1 MATPT
6 KPLRR
11 VGILLI
17 SVSLFTSLVA
27 SAPSATVQAEP
38 LPPVGVVIR
47 GHGNGHGR
55 GLSQYGSLGW
65 ATKLG
70 ATWQDILNF
79 YYGGSGRVL
88 ASLTEADAS
97 ATPGG
102 VMSVRLQTLDARP
115 TAVISDNITASWT
128 GAAGKFGGLVAR
140 MVSNNVYDVYGI
152 PTATCAADTDN
163 PAGFTLI
170 GDNVAGPIDFVSAQ
184 GSVPTAIAPTD
195 LLGVCEPPTTTYK
208 TGRIRYYRGSIRS
221 TVDILG
227 NRRTVNMLNAES
239 YLRGVVPRESPAGW
253 GDIASGLG
261 MNALRAQSV
270 AARSYS
276 LSEARYTYAKTCD
289 TQDCQVYGGAAL
301 RNVGSKTS
309 SVIEDRRT
317 DQAITDTAG
326 YVMKD
331 SLNTIMRTEFTSSNG
346 GRTAGGQFP
355 AQIDNGDIAADAVL
369 QSWSR
374 LLSANDLQKA
384 FPTIG
389 VFTSI
394 TTSHDGLG
402 GDWNGY
408 ATSVVITGTAGTVTR
423 TGWQFRNDFDL
434 NSPWYETFPIAAA
447 DPASPP
453 VGSILFVG
461 DSVGESIATEFS
473 AIVTPA
479 YPVMNYQSCSGRG
492 MAGAGCLFTVAAPQI
507 KSDGVGVVNSLDAP
521 AIAIVELGYNDDP
534 TTFDGEVQQMLAALI
549 SKGVQRVI
557 FVNMS
562 TRSTTR
568 NYAKSNAVLDAAA
581 AKNPG
586 ITIFDWNTATSGA
599 NQWRWFDN
607 KSLCCFVHLSTT
619 GQAEFALFLRQQ
631 LDALRPSGSLPTTAA
646 VAPLM
651 LGLPLAKKNT
661 GAMVTVVQKKLNLAL
676 NLVGKSRLATDGA
689 FGAGTER
696 AVRAFQTVSV
706 LPVSGIVD
714 RATWDALG
722 LAGRI
727 DLAVLKVGSRH
738 PAVSSL
744 QQALSKVL
752 KKKISNTGVFTTS
765 LANDVK
771 LFQKRVKL
779 PVNGRV
785 GPSTWKVLTAT
796 AALTNP

>member
-11 VGILLI
+11 VGISLIFASLLSSFI
-17 SVSLFTSLVA
+17 A
-27 SAPSATVQAEP
+27 SAPIATVQAEP

-55 GLSQYGSLGW
+55 GLSQYGALGW

-70 ATWQDILNF
+70 TSWQDILNF
-79 YYGGSGRVL
+79 YYGGSGRTL
-88 ASLTEADAS
+88 ATLTEADAG
-97 ATPGG
+97 ATAGG

-128 GAAGKFGGLVAR
+128 GAAGTYGGLVAR
-140 MVSNNVYDVYGI
+140 MVSNNVYDIYGTA
-152 PTATCAADTDN
+152 TATCAADTDN

-170 GDNVAGPIDFVSAQ
+170 GDNVAGPIDFVSTQ
-184 GSVPTAIAPTD
+184 GSVLTAVSPTD
-195 LLGVCEPPTTTYK
+195 LLGVCEPPSTTYK
-208 TGRIRYYRGSIRS
+208 TGRIRYYRGSIRA
-221 TVDILG
+221 TIDILG
-227 NRRTVNMLNAES
+227 NRRTVNILNAES

-253 GDIASGLG
+253 GDIAGGLG

-276 LSEARYTYAKTCD
+276 LSEARYSYAKTCD
-289 TQDCQVYGGAAL
+289 TEDCQVYGGAGL
-301 RNVGSKTS
+301 RTVGSKTA

-317 DQAITDTAG
+317 DQAIADTTG
-326 YVMKD
+326 YVIKD
-331 SLNTIMRTEFTSSNG
+331 SRNAIMRTEFTSSNG

-355 AQIDNGDIAADAVL
+355 AQIDNGDVAADAAL

-374 LLSANDLQKA
+374 ILSATDLQRV
-384 FPTIG
+384 FPSIG
-389 VFTSI
+389 VFTSM

-408 ATSVVITGTAGTVTR
+408 TTSVVITGTAGSVTR
-423 TGWQFRNDFDL
+423 TGWQFRSDFDL
-434 NSPWYETFPIAAA
+434 NSPWYEAFPVAAS

-461 DSVGESIATEFS
+461 DSVGESIATEFA

-479 YPVMNYQSCSGRG
+479 YPVMNYQSCAGRG
-492 MAGAGCLFTVAAPQI
+492 MAGSGCLFTVTTPQI
-507 KSDGVGVVNSLDAP
+507 NADGVGVVNGLDAP

-534 TTFDGEVQQMLAALI
+534 ATFEGEVQQMLAALI

-568 NYAKSNAVLDAAA
+568 NYAKANDVLAAAA
-581 AKNPG
+581 AKNPS
-586 ITIFDWNTATSGA
+586 ISIFDWNTASSVA

-607 KSLCCFVHLSTT
+607 ASLCCYVHLSTT

-631 LDALRPSGSLPTTAA
+631 LDALRSAGTLPTTAA

-676 NLVGKSRLATDGA
+676 KLAGKKRLVTDGA

-696 AVRAFQTVSV
+696 AVRAFQTASV

-752 KKKISNTGVFTTS
+752 KKKIANTGIFTTS

-796 AALTNP
+796 VARTSP

>member
-1 MATPT
+1 MF
-6 KPLRR
+6 
-11 VGILLI
+11 
-17 SVSLFTSLVA
+17 VSLLTSFIA
-27 SAPSATVQAEP
+27 SAPNTAVHAEP
-38 LPPVGVVIR
+38 LPPLGVVIR

-55 GLSQYGSLGW
+55 GLSQYGALGW

-70 ATWQDILNF
+70 SSWQDILNF
-79 YYGGSGRVL
+79 YYGGSGRTV
-88 ASLTEADAS
+88 AMLTDADAT

-128 GAAGKFGGLVAR
+128 GATGTYGALVAR
-140 MVSNNVYDVYGI
+140 MVSTNVYDVYGAA
-152 PTATCAADTDN
+152 TATCAPDTDN
-163 PAGFTLI
+163 PTGFTLI

-184 GSVPTAIAPTD
+184 GSVPTAVSPTD
-195 LLGVCEPPTTTYK
+195 LLGLCEPPSTAYT
-208 TGRIRYYRGSIRS
+208 TGRIRYYRGSIRA
-221 TVDILG
+221 TVDIVG
-227 NRRTVNMLNAES
+227 NRRTVNLLNPES

-253 GDIASGLG
+253 GDIGSGLG
-261 MNALRAQSV
+261 MNALRAQAV

-289 TQDCQVYGGAAL
+289 TEDCQVYGGAGL
-301 RNVGSKTS
+301 RNVGSKTA
-309 SVIEDRRT
+309 SVIEDKRS
-317 DQAITDTAG
+317 DLAITDTAG

-331 SLNTIMRTEFTSSNG
+331 SRNTIMRTEFTSSNG
-346 GRTAGGQFP
+346 GRSAGGQFP
-355 AQIDNGDIAADAVL
+355 AQIDNGDIAADAAL

-374 LLSANDLQKA
+374 LLSASSLQKTY
-384 FPTIG
+384 PTIG
-389 VFTSI
+389 VFTSM
-394 TTSHDGLG
+394 TTTHDGLG

-408 ATSVVITGTAGTVTR
+408 TTSVIITGTAGTVTR
-423 TGWQFRNDFDL
+423 TGGQFRSDFDL
-434 NSPWYETFPIAAA
+434 NSSWFEAFPVAAA
-447 DPASPP
+447 DPASPS
-453 VGSILFVG
+453 VGSILFIG
-461 DSVGESIATEFS
+461 DSVGESIATEFA

-479 YPVMNYQSCSGRG
+479 YPVMNFQSCAGRG
-492 MAGAGCLFTVAAPQI
+492 MAGASCLFAVTAPQI
-507 KSDGVGVVNSLDAP
+507 NTDGVGVVNSFDAP

-534 TTFDGEVQQMLAALI
+534 ATFDGKVQQMLAALI
-549 SKGVQRVI
+549 SKAVQRVI

-562 TRSTTR
+562 TRSTKR
-568 NYAKSNAVLDAAA
+568 SYAQSNAVLTAAA

-586 ITIFDWNTATSGA
+586 ITIFDWNAASSA
-599 NQWRWFDN
+599 AHQWRWFDN
-607 KSLCCFVHLSTT
+607 SSLCCYVHLSTT

-631 LDALRPSGSLPTTAA
+631 LDALRPAGSLPTTAA

-651 LGLPLAKKNT
+651 LGLPLAKKDA
-661 GAMVTVVQKKLNLAL
+661 GAMVTVVQKKLNIAL
-676 NLVGKSRLATDGA
+676 NLVGKARLATDGS
-689 FGAGTER
+689 FGSGTER
-696 AVRAFQTVSV
+696 AVRAFQTASV

-722 LAGRI
+722 LAGRT

-752 KKKISNTGVFTTS
+752 KKKITATGVFTTS

-785 GPSTWKVLTAT
+785 GPSTWKVLTAA
-796 AALTNP
+796 AALTSP

>member
-11 VGILLI
+11 VGILLLFA
-17 SVSLFTSLVA
+17 SLVTSLLA
-27 SAPSATVQAEP
+27 SAPITTVQAEP
-38 LPPVGVVIR
+38 LPPVGVIIR

-70 ATWQDILNF
+70 ASWQDILNF

-88 ASLTEADAS
+88 TPLTEADS
-97 ATPGG
+97 GATPGG

-115 TAVISDNITASWT
+115 TAVISDNLTASWA
-128 GAAGKFGGLVAR
+128 GAAAKFGGLVAR

-152 PTATCAADTDN
+152 ATATCAADTDN

-208 TGRIRYYRGSIRS
+208 TGRIRYYRGSIRA

-227 NRRTVNMLNAES
+227 NRRTVNMLNAEA

-253 GDIASGLG
+253 GDIAGGLG

-317 DQAITDTAG
+317 DQAIIDTAG
-326 YVMKD
+326 YVIKD
-331 SLNTIMRTEFTSSNG
+331 SRNTIMRTEFTSSNG

-374 LLSANDLQKA
+374 LLSATDLQKA
-384 FPTIG
+384 FPAIG

-394 TTSHDGLG
+394 TTAHDGLG

-434 NSPWYETFPIAAA
+434 NSPWYETFPVAAA
-447 DPASPP
+447 DTASPP
-453 VGSILFVG
+453 VGSILFIG
-461 DSVGESIATEFS
+461 DSVGESIATEFA

-534 TTFDGEVQQMLAALI
+534 ATFDGEVQQMLAALI

-562 TRSTTR
+562 TRSTKR
-568 NYAKSNAVLDAAA
+568 NYAKSNEVLAAAA

-586 ITIFDWNTATSGA
+586 ISIFDWNTASSAA

-607 KSLCCFVHLSTT
+607 KSLCCYVHLSTT

-631 LDALRPSGSLPTTAA
+631 LDVLRPAGTLPTTAA

-651 LGLPLAKKNT
+651 LGLPLAKNNT

-689 FGAGTER
+689 FGSGTER
-696 AVRAFQTVSV
+696 AVRAFQTLSV

-752 KKKISNTGVFTTS
+752 KKKISSTGVFTSS

-779 PVNGRV
+779 PVSGRV
-785 GPSTWKVLTAT
+785 GPSTWKVLTAA
-796 AALTNP
+796 AALTSP

>member
-1 MATPT
+1 MF
-6 KPLRR
+6 
-11 VGILLI
+11 
-17 SVSLFTSLVA
+17 VSLLTSFIA
-27 SAPSATVQAEP
+27 SAPNTAVQAEP
-38 LPPVGVVIR
+38 LPPLGIVIR

-55 GLSQYGSLGW
+55 GLSQYGALGW

-70 ATWQDILNF
+70 SSWQDILNF

-88 ASLTEADAS
+88 ATLTEADAT
-97 ATPGG
+97 ATLGG

-115 TAVISDNITASWT
+115 TAVISDNITASWIGAT
-128 GAAGKFGGLVAR
+128 GTYGALVAR
-140 MVSNNVYDVYGI
+140 MVSTNVYDVYGAA
-152 PTATCAADTDN
+152 TATCAPDTDN
-163 PAGFTLI
+163 PTGFTLI
-170 GDNVAGPIDFVSAQ
+170 GDNIAGPIDFVSAQ
-184 GSVPTAIAPTD
+184 GSVPTALSPTD
-195 LLGVCEPPTTTYK
+195 LLGLCEPPSTAYT
-208 TGRIRYYRGSIRS
+208 TGRIRYYRGSIRA

-227 NRRTVNMLNAES
+227 NRRTVNLLNSES

-253 GDIASGLG
+253 GDIGGGLG
-261 MNALRAQSV
+261 MNALRAQAV

-289 TQDCQVYGGAAL
+289 TEDCQVYGGAGL
-301 RNVGSKTS
+301 RTVGSTTA
-309 SVIEDRRT
+309 SVIEDKRS
-317 DQAITDTAG
+317 DLAITDTAG

-331 SLNTIMRTEFTSSNG
+331 SRNTIMRTEFTSSNG

-355 AQIDNGDIAADAVL
+355 VQVDNGDIAADAAL

-374 LLSANDLQKA
+374 LLSASALQKA
-384 FPTIG
+384 YPTIG
-389 VFTSI
+389 VFTSM
-394 TTSHDGLG
+394 TTTHDGLG
-402 GDWNGY
+402 GDWEGY
-408 ATSVVITGTAGTVTR
+408 TTSVIITGTAGTVTR
-423 TGWQFRNDFDL
+423 TGGQFRSDFDL
-434 NSPWYETFPIAAA
+434 NSSWFEAFPVAAA
-447 DPASPP
+447 DPASPS
-453 VGSILFVG
+453 VGSIVFIG
-461 DSVGESIATEFS
+461 DSVGESIATEFA

-479 YPVMNYQSCSGRG
+479 YPVMNFQSCAGRG
-492 MAGAGCLFTVAAPQI
+492 MAGASCLFAVTAPQI
-507 KSDGVGVVNSLDAP
+507 NTDGVGVVNSFDAP

-534 TTFDGEVQQMLAALI
+534 ATFDGKVQQMLAALI
-549 SKGVQRVI
+549 SKAVQRVI

-562 TRSTTR
+562 TRSTKR
-568 NYAKSNAVLDAAA
+568 SYAKSNEALTAAA

-586 ITIFDWNTATSGA
+586 ITIFDWNAASSA
-599 NQWRWFDN
+599 ASQWRWFDN
-607 KSLCCFVHLSTT
+607 TSLCCFVHLSTT

-631 LDALRPSGSLPTTAA
+631 LDALRPAGSLPTTAA

-651 LGLPLAKKNT
+651 LGLPLAKKDA

-676 NLVGKSRLATDGA
+676 HLEGTSRLATDGS
-689 FGAGTER
+689 FGPGTER
-696 AVRAFQTVSV
+696 AVRAFQTASV

-722 LAGRI
+722 LAGRT

-752 KKKISNTGVFTTS
+752 KKKITATGVFTTS

>member
-6 KPLRR
+6 RPLRR
-11 VGILLI
+11 VGIFLVF
-17 SVSLFTSLVA
+17 VSLVTTLFTS
-27 SAPSATVQAEP
+27 APKTAVHAEA

-55 GLSQYGSLGW
+55 GLSQYGALGW

-70 ATWQDILNF
+70 TSWQDILNF
-79 YYGGSGRVL
+79 YYGGSGRTL
-88 ASLTEADAS
+88 ATLTEADAV

-102 VMSVRLQTLDARP
+102 VMSVRLQTLDARS
-115 TAVISDNITASWT
+115 TAVISDNVTASWT
-128 GAAGKFGGLVAR
+128 GAAGAYGGLVAR
-140 MVSNNVYDVYGI
+140 MVGNNVFDIYAA
-152 PTATCAADTDN
+152 PSATCAVDTDN
-163 PAGFTLI
+163 PTGFTLI
-170 GDNVAGPIDFVSAQ
+170 GDNVVGPIDFVSSQ

-195 LLGVCEPPTTTYK
+195 LLGVCEPPSTTFK
-208 TGRIRYYRGSIRS
+208 NGRIRYYRGSIRA

-227 NRRTVNMLNAES
+227 NRRTVNLLNAEA

-253 GDIASGLG
+253 GDIAGGLG

-276 LSEARYTYAKTCD
+276 LSEARYSYAKTCD
-289 TQDCQVYGGAAL
+289 TEDCQVYGGAAL
-301 RNVGSKTS
+301 RTVGSKTA
-309 SVIEDRRT
+309 SVIEDKRT
-317 DQAITDTAG
+317 DQAIADTAG
-326 YVMKD
+326 YVIKD
-331 SLNTIMRTEFTSSNG
+331 SRNTIMRTEFTSSNG

-355 AQIDNGDIAADAVL
+355 AQVDNGDIAADAAL

-374 LLSANDLQKA
+374 LLSSTDLQKA
-384 FPTIG
+384 FPSIG
-389 VFTSI
+389 VFTSM

-408 ATSVVITGTAGTVTR
+408 TTSVVITGTAGSVTR
-423 TGWQFRNDFDL
+423 TGWQFRSDFDL
-434 NSPWYETFPIAAA
+434 NSPWYEAFPVAAA

-453 VGSILFVG
+453 VGSILFIG
-461 DSVGESIATEFS
+461 DSVGESIATEFA

-479 YPVMNYQSCSGRG
+479 YPVMTYQSCAGRG
-492 MAGAGCLFTVAAPQI
+492 MAGAGCLFPVVAPQMN
-507 KSDGVGVVNSLDAP
+507 SDGVGVVNGHEAP

-534 TTFDGEVQQMLAALI
+534 ATFEGEVQQMLAALI
-549 SKGVQRVI
+549 SKAVQRVV

-568 NYAKSNAVLDAAA
+568 NYAKANAVLAAA
-581 AKNPG
+581 AEKNPG
-586 ITIFDWNTATSGA
+586 ISIFDWNAASSA
-599 NQWRWFDN
+599 AHQWRWFDN
-607 KSLCCFVHLSTT
+607 SSLCCYVHLSTT

-631 LDALRPSGSLPTTAA
+631 LDALRAAGSLPTTAA

-661 GAMVTVVQKKLNLAL
+661 GAMVTIVQKKLNLAL
-676 NLVGKSRLATDGA
+676 KLRGKSRLATDGA

-696 AVRAFQTVSV
+696 AVRAFQTASV

-722 LAGRI
+722 LAGRV

-752 KKKISNTGVFTTS
+752 KKKITSTGIFTTA
-765 LANDVK
+765 LANHVK

-785 GPSTWKVLTAT
+785 GPSTWKVLTAA
-796 AALTNP
+796 AALTSP

>member
-6 KPLRR
+6 RPHRR
-11 VGILLI
+11 VGILLVF
-17 SVSLFTSLVA
+17 VSLITSVLA
-27 SAPSATVQAEP
+27 SAPNAAVHAEP
-38 LPPVGVVIR
+38 LPPVGVIIR

-65 ATKLG
+65 ATKLS
-70 ATWQDILNF
+70 ASWQDILNF
-79 YYGGSGRVL
+79 YYGGSGRTL
-88 ASLTEADAS
+88 ATLTEADAV

-102 VMSVRLQTLDARP
+102 VMSVRLQTLDAQS
-115 TAVISDNITASWT
+115 TAVISDNVTASWT
-128 GAAGKFGGLVAR
+128 GAAGAYGALVAR
-140 MVSNNVYDVYGI
+140 MVANNVYDIYAA
-152 PTATCAADTDN
+152 PTATCAADVEN
-163 PAGFTLI
+163 PTGFTLI
-170 GDNVAGPIDFVSAQ
+170 GDNVAGPIDFVSSQ

-195 LLGVCEPPTTTYK
+195 LLGVCEPPSTTFK
-208 TGRIRYYRGSIRS
+208 NGRIRYYRGSIRA
-221 TVDILG
+221 TIDILG
-227 NRRTVNMLNAES
+227 NRRTVNLLNAEA

-253 GDIASGLG
+253 GDIAGGLG

-289 TQDCQVYGGAAL
+289 TEDCQVYGGAAL
-301 RNVGSKTS
+301 RTVGSKTAA
-309 SVIEDRRT
+309 VIEDKRT
-317 DQAITDTAG
+317 DQAIVDTAG
-326 YVMKD
+326 YVIKD
-331 SLNTIMRTEFTSSNG
+331 SRNTIMRTEFTSSNG

-355 AQIDNGDIAADAVL
+355 AQLDNGDIAADAAL

-374 LLSANDLQKA
+374 LLSSADLQRA
-384 FPTIG
+384 FPAIG

-408 ATSVVITGTAGTVTR
+408 TTSVVITGTAGSVTR

-434 NSPWYETFPIAAA
+434 NSPWYETFPVAAA
-447 DPASPP
+447 DPASPS
-453 VGSILFVG
+453 VGSILFIG
-461 DSVGESIATEFS
+461 DSVAESIASEFA

-479 YPVMNYQSCSGRG
+479 YPTMNFQACAGRG
-492 MAGAGCLFTVAAPQI
+492 MAGAGCLFPVTAPQI
-507 KSDGVGVVNSLDAP
+507 NSDGVGVVNTLDAP

-534 TTFDGEVQQMLAALI
+534 ATFEGEVQQILAALI
-549 SKGVQRVI
+549 SKAVQRVI

-562 TRSTTR
+562 TRSTKR
-568 NYAKSNAVLDAAA
+568 NYAQSNEVLAAAA

-586 ITIFDWNTATSGA
+586 ISIFDWNTASSAA
-599 NQWRWFDN
+599 NQWRWFEN
-607 KSLCCFVHLSTT
+607 KSLCCYVHLSTT

-631 LDALRPSGSLPTTAA
+631 LDALRPAGTLPTTVA

-651 LGLPLAKKNT
+651 LGLPLAKKNA
-661 GAMVTVVQKKLNLAL
+661 GAMVTVVQKKLNIAL
-676 NLVGKSRLATDGA
+676 NLVGKARLATDGA
-689 FGAGTER
+689 FGPGTER
-696 AVRAFQTVSV
+696 AVRAFQTASV

-722 LAGRI
+722 LAGRV

-752 KKKISNTGVFTTS
+752 KKKIANTGIFTTA

-785 GPSTWKVLTAT
+785 GPSTWKMLTAT
-796 AALTNP
+796 AALTSP

>member
-6 KPLRR
+6 RPLRR

-17 SVSLFTSLVA
+17 FASLVTSLLA
-27 SAPSATVQAEP
+27 STPVATVQAEP
-38 LPPVGVVIR
+38 LPPVGVIIR

-70 ATWQDILNF
+70 ASWQDILNF
-79 YYGGSGRVL
+79 YYGGSSRTI
-88 ASLTEADAS
+88 ATLTEDDAS
-97 ATPGG
+97 ALPGG

-115 TAVISDNITASWT
+115 TAVISDNITASWA
-128 GAAGKFGGLVAR
+128 GAAGKYGGLVAR
-140 MVSNNVYDVYGI
+140 MVSNNVYDIYGI
-152 PTATCAADTDN
+152 ATATCAADTDN

-184 GSVPTAIAPTD
+184 GSIPTAVAPSD
-195 LLGVCEPPTTTYK
+195 LLGVCEPATTTYK

-221 TVDILG
+221 TIDILG
-227 NRRTVNMLNAES
+227 NRRTVNILNAES

-253 GDIASGLG
+253 GDIAGGLG

-289 TQDCQVYGGAAL
+289 TEDCQVYGGAAL

-317 DQAITDTAG
+317 DQAIIDTAG
-326 YVMKD
+326 YVIKD
-331 SLNTIMRTEFTSSNG
+331 SRNAIMRTEFTSSNG

-374 LLSANDLQKA
+374 LLSATDLQKA
-384 FPTIG
+384 FPAIG

-408 ATSVVITGTAGTVTR
+408 ATSVVITGTAGSVTR

-434 NSPWYETFPIAAA
+434 NSPWYETFPVTAT

-453 VGSILFVG
+453 VGSILFIG
-461 DSVGESIATEFS
+461 DSVAESIASEFA

-479 YPVMNYQSCSGRG
+479 YPTMNFQACAGRG
-492 MAGAGCLFTVAAPQI
+492 MAGAGCLFTVTAPQI
-507 KSDGVGVVNSLDAP
+507 NSDGVGVVNTLDTP

-534 TTFDGEVQQMLAALI
+534 ATFEGEVQQMLAALI

-562 TRSTTR
+562 TRSTKR
-568 NYAKSNAVLDAAA
+568 NYAKSNEVLAAAA

-586 ITIFDWNTATSGA
+586 ISIFDWNTASSAA

-607 KSLCCFVHLSTT
+607 KSLCCYVHLSTT

-631 LDALRPSGSLPTTAA
+631 LDALRPAGTLPTTAV

-651 LGLPLAKKNT
+651 LGLPLAKKNS
-661 GAMVTVVQKKLNLAL
+661 GAMVTIVQKKLNIAL

-689 FGAGTER
+689 FGSGTER
-696 AVRAFQTVSV
+696 AVRAFQTASV

-744 QQALSKVL
+744 QQALAKVL
-752 KKKISNTGVFTTS
+752 KKKIATTGVFTTS

-785 GPSTWKVLTAT
+785 GPSTWKVLTAA
-796 AALTNP
+796 AALTSP

>member
-17 SVSLFTSLVA
+17 LASLISSVMA
-27 SAPSATVQAEP
+27 SGPIATVQAEP

-70 ATWQDILNF
+70 ASWQDILNF

-88 ASLTEADAS
+88 APLTEADAS

-102 VMSVRLQTLDARP
+102 VMSVRLQTLDALP
-115 TAVISDNITASWT
+115 TAVISDNITASWA

-152 PTATCAADTDN
+152 ATATCAADTDN

-227 NRRTVNMLNAES
+227 NRRTANMLNAES

-331 SLNTIMRTEFTSSNG
+331 SRNTIMRTEFTSSNG

-355 AQIDNGDIAADAVL
+355 AQIDNGDIAADAAL

-374 LLSANDLQKA
+374 LLSASDLQKA
-384 FPTIG
+384 FPAIG

-408 ATSVVITGTAGTVTR
+408 TTSVVITGTAGTVTR
-423 TGWQFRNDFDL
+423 TGWQFRSDFDL
-434 NSPWYETFPIAAA
+434 NSPWYETFPVAAA

-461 DSVGESIATEFS
+461 DSVGESIATEFA

-479 YPVMNYQSCSGRG
+479 YPVMNYQSCAGRG
-492 MAGAGCLFTVAAPQI
+492 MAGASCLFTVAAPQI
-507 KSDGVGVVNSLDAP
+507 KADGVGVVNSLDAP

-534 TTFDGEVQQMLAALI
+534 ATYDGEVQQMLAALI

-586 ITIFDWNTATSGA
+586 ITIFDWNTASSAA

-607 KSLCCFVHLSTT
+607 ASLCCYVHLSTT

-631 LDALRPSGSLPTTAA
+631 LDALRPAGSLPTTAA

-661 GAMVTVVQKKLNLAL
+661 GAMVTIVQKKLNIAL

-689 FGAGTER
+689 FGSGTER
-696 AVRAFQTVSV
+696 AVRAFQTLSV

-744 QQALSKVL
+744 QQALAKVL
-752 KKKISNTGVFTTS
+752 KKKIATTGVFTTS

-796 AALTNP
+796 AALTSP

>member
-1 MATPT
+1 MASPIR
-6 KPLRR
+6 PLRR
-11 VGILLI
+11 VGSFLI
-17 SVSLFTSLVA
+17 FASLVTSLLA
-27 SAPSATVQAEP
+27 SAPSAPVQAEP
-38 LPPVGVVIR
+38 LPPLGVVIR

-55 GLSQYGSLGW
+55 GLSQYGALGW

-70 ATWQDILNF
+70 TSWQDILNF

-88 ASLTEADAS
+88 APLTEADAS

-102 VMSVRLQTLDARP
+102 VMSVRLQTLDARS
-115 TAVISDNITASWT
+115 TAVISDNITASWS
-128 GAAGKFGGLVAR
+128 GVAGTYGGLVAR
-140 MVSNNVYDVYGI
+140 MVSNNVYDIYGAT
-152 PTATCAADTDN
+152 TATCAADTDK
-163 PAGFTLI
+163 PTGFTLI
-170 GDNVAGPIDFVSAQ
+170 GDNIAGPIDFVSVK

-195 LLGVCEPPTTTYK
+195 LLGVCEPPSTTYK
-208 TGRIRYYRGSIRS
+208 TGRIRYYRGSIRAV
-221 TVDILG
+221 TDILG
-227 NRRTVNMLNAES
+227 NRRTVNLLNTES

-253 GDIASGLG
+253 GDIAGGLG

-289 TQDCQVYGGAAL
+289 TEDCQVYGGAGL
-301 RNVGSKTS
+301 RNVGSKTA
-309 SVIEDRRT
+309 SVIEDKRT
-317 DQAITDTAG
+317 DQAIADTAG
-326 YVMKD
+326 YVIKD
-331 SLNTIMRTEFTSSNG
+331 SRNTIMRTEFTSSNG

-355 AQIDNGDIAADAVL
+355 AQIDNGDIAADAAL

-374 LLSANDLQKA
+374 LLSASDVQKA
-384 FPTIG
+384 FPSIG
-389 VFTSI
+389 VFTSM

-408 ATSVVITGTAGTVTR
+408 TTSVVITGTAGSVTR
-423 TGWQFRNDFDL
+423 TGWQFRGDFDL
-434 NSPWYETFPIAAA
+434 NSPWYGAFPVAAA

-461 DSVGESIATEFS
+461 DSVGESIATEF
-473 AIVTPA
+473 AGIVTPA
-479 YPVMNYQSCSGRG
+479 YPVMNYQSCAGRG
-492 MAGAGCLFTVAAPQI
+492 MAGAGCLFNVTAPQI
-507 KSDGVGVVNSLDAP
+507 KSDGVGVVNSLEAP

-534 TTFDGEVQQMLAALI
+534 TTFEGEVQQMLAALI

-557 FVNMS
+557 LVNMS

-568 NYAKSNAVLDAAA
+568 NYAKSNAVLAAA
-581 AKNPG
+581 EAKNPS
-586 ITIFDWNTATSGA
+586 ISIFDWNAASSA
-599 NQWRWFDN
+599 PNQWRWFDN
-607 KSLCCFVHLSTT
+607 TSLCCYVHLSTT
-619 GQAEFALFLRQQ
+619 GQTEFALFLRQQ
-631 LDALRPSGSLPTTAA
+631 LDLLRPAGSLPTTAA

-661 GAMVTVVQKKLNLAL
+661 GAMVTVIQKKLNLAL
-676 NLVGKSRLATDGA
+676 KLEGKSRLAIDGA
-689 FGAGTER
+689 FGSGTER
-696 AVRAFQTVSV
+696 AVRAFQTASV

-727 DLAVLKVGSRH
+727 DLAVLKVGSQH

-744 QQALSKVL
+744 QQALAKVL
-752 KKKISNTGVFTTS
+752 KKKITTTGVFTTA

-779 PVNGRV
+779 PVSGRV
-785 GPSTWKVLTAT
+785 GPSTWKVLTAA
-796 AALTNP
+796 AALASP

>member
-17 SVSLFTSLVA
+17 FASLLTSLLA
-27 SAPSATVQAEP
+27 SAPIASVQAEP
-38 LPPVGVVIR
+38 LPPVGVIIR

-70 ATWQDILNF
+70 ASWQDILNF
-79 YYGGSGRVL
+79 YYGGSGQVL
-88 ASLTEADAS
+88 TPLTEADS
-97 ATPGG
+97 GATPGG
-102 VMSVRLQTLDARP
+102 VMSVRLQTLDAQP
-115 TAVISDNITASWT
+115 TAVISDNITASWA
-128 GAAGKFGGLVAR
+128 GAAAKFGGLVAR

-152 PTATCAADTDN
+152 ATATCAADTDN

-208 TGRIRYYRGSIRS
+208 TGRIRYYRGSIRA

-227 NRRTVNMLNAES
+227 NRRTVNMLNAEA

-253 GDIASGLG
+253 GDIAGGLG

-289 TQDCQVYGGAAL
+289 TEDCQVYGGAAL

-317 DQAITDTAG
+317 DQAIADTAG
-326 YVMKD
+326 YVIKD
-331 SLNTIMRTEFTSSNG
+331 SRNTIMRTEFTSSNG

-374 LLSANDLQKA
+374 LLSATDLQKA
-384 FPTIG
+384 FPAIG

-394 TTSHDGLG
+394 TTAHDGLG

-434 NSPWYETFPIAAA
+434 NSPWYETFPVAAA
-447 DPASPP
+447 DTASPP
-453 VGSILFVG
+453 VGSILFIG
-461 DSVGESIATEFS
+461 DSVGESIATEFA

-534 TTFDGEVQQMLAALI
+534 ATFDGEVQQMLAALI

-562 TRSTTR
+562 TRSTKR
-568 NYAKSNAVLDAAA
+568 NYAKSNEVLAAAA

-586 ITIFDWNTATSGA
+586 ISIFDWNTASSAA

-607 KSLCCFVHLSTT
+607 KSLCCYVHLSTT

-631 LDALRPSGSLPTTAA
+631 LDALRPAGTLPTTTA

-651 LGLPLAKKNT
+651 LGLPLAKNNT

-689 FGAGTER
+689 FGTATAR
-696 AVRAFQTVSV
+696 AVRAFQTASV

-722 LAGRI
+722 LANRI

-744 QQALSKVL
+744 QQVLSKVL
-752 KKKISNTGVFTTS
+752 KKKIATTGVFTTS

-779 PVNGRV
+779 PISGRV
-785 GPSTWKVLTAT
+785 GPSTWKVLTA
-796 AALTNP
+796 AASLTSP

>member
-27 SAPSATVQAEP
+27 AAPSTTVQAEP

-70 ATWQDILNF
+70 ASWQDILNF

-88 ASLTEADAS
+88 APLTEADAG

-115 TAVISDNITASWT
+115 TAVISDNITASWV

-184 GSVPTAIAPTD
+184 GSVPAAIAPTD

-227 NRRTVNMLNAES
+227 NRRTVNLLNAES

-317 DQAITDTAG
+317 DQAIADTAG
-326 YVMKD
+326 YVIKD
-331 SLNTIMRTEFTSSNG
+331 SRNTIMRTEFTSSNG

-374 LLSANDLQKA
+374 LLSATDLQKA

-434 NSPWYETFPIAAA
+434 NSPWYETFPVAAA

-453 VGSILFVG
+453 VGSILFIG
-461 DSVGESIATEFS
+461 DSVGESIATEFA

-479 YPVMNYQSCSGRG
+479 YPVMNYQSCAGRG
-492 MAGAGCLFTVAAPQI
+492 MAGASCLFTVAAPQI

-534 TTFDGEVQQMLAALI
+534 ATFDGEVQQMLAALI

-557 FVNMS
+557 FINMS

-586 ITIFDWNTATSGA
+586 ITIFDWNTASSAA

-631 LDALRPSGSLPTTAA
+631 LDTLRPAGSLPTTAA

-676 NLVGKSRLATDGA
+676 NLVGKSRLATDGV

-752 KKKISNTGVFTTS
+752 KKKISNTGAFTTS

>member
-6 KPLRR
+6 RPLRR
-11 VGILLI
+11 VGFLLAF
-17 SVSLFTSLVA
+17 VSLITTILA
-27 SAPSATVQAEP
+27 SAPNTAVNAEP
-38 LPPVGVVIR
+38 LPPVGVIIR

-70 ATWQDILNF
+70 ASWQDILNF
-79 YYGGSGRVL
+79 YYGGSGRTL
-88 ASLTEADAS
+88 ATLTEADAV
-97 ATPGG
+97 ALPGG
-102 VMSVRLQTLDARP
+102 VMSVRLQTLDAQS

-128 GAAGKFGGLVAR
+128 GAAGAYGALVAR
-140 MVSNNVYDVYGI
+140 MVSNNVYDIYAA

-163 PAGFTLI
+163 PAGFILI
-170 GDNVAGPIDFVSAQ
+170 GDNIAGPIDFVASQ

-195 LLGVCEPPTTTYK
+195 LLGVCEPPSTTFK
-208 TGRIRYYRGSIRS
+208 NGRIRYYRGNIRA

-227 NRRTVNMLNAES
+227 NRRTVNLLNAEA

-253 GDIASGLG
+253 GDIAGGLG

-301 RNVGSKTS
+301 RTVGSKTA
-309 SVIEDRRT
+309 SVIEDKRT
-317 DQAITDTAG
+317 DVAIADTAG
-326 YVMKD
+326 YVIKD
-331 SLNTIMRTEFTSSNG
+331 SRNTIMRTEFTSSNG

-355 AQIDNGDIAADAVL
+355 AQLDNGDIAADAAL

-374 LLSANDLQKA
+374 LLSSADIQKA
-384 FPTIG
+384 FPSIG

-408 ATSVVITGTAGTVTR
+408 TTSVVITGTAGSVTR

-434 NSPWYETFPIAAA
+434 NSPWYAAFPVAAA
-447 DPASPP
+447 DPASPS
-453 VGSILFVG
+453 VGSILFIG
-461 DSVGESIATEFS
+461 DSVAESIASEFA

-479 YPVMNYQSCSGRG
+479 YPTMNFQACAGRG
-492 MAGAGCLFTVAAPQI
+492 MAGAGCLFAVTAPTI
-507 KSDGVGVVNSLDAP
+507 NSDGVGVVNTLDAP

-534 TTFDGEVQQMLAALI
+534 ATFEGEVQQILAALI
-549 SKGVQRVI
+549 SKAVQRVI

-562 TRSTTR
+562 TRSTKR
-568 NYAKSNAVLDAAA
+568 NYAKSNEVLAAA
-581 AKNPG
+581 AARNPG
-586 ITIFDWNTATSGA
+586 ITIFDWNAASSA
-599 NQWRWFDN
+599 ENQWRWFDN

-631 LDALRPSGSLPTTAA
+631 LDSLRPAGTLPTTVA

-651 LGLPLAKKNT
+651 LGLPLARNNT

-689 FGAGTER
+689 FGPGTER
-696 AVRAFQTVSV
+696 AVRAFQTTSV

-722 LAGRI
+722 LAARI
-727 DLAVLKVGSRH
+727 DLAVLKIGTRH

-744 QQALSKVL
+744 QQALAKVL
-752 KKKISNTGVFTTS
+752 KKKIANTGVFS
-765 LANDVK
+765 VALANDVK
-771 LFQKRVKL
+771 LFQKRVNL

-785 GPSTWKVLTAT
+785 GPSTWKVLTAA
-796 AALTNP
+796 AALTSP

>member
-6 KPLRR
+6 RPHRR
-11 VGILLI
+11 VGILLVF
-17 SVSLFTSLVA
+17 VSLITSVLA
-27 SAPSATVQAEP
+27 SAPNAAVHAEP
-38 LPPVGVVIR
+38 LPPVGVIIR

-65 ATKLG
+65 ATKLS
-70 ATWQDILNF
+70 ASWQDILNF
-79 YYGGSGRVL
+79 YYGGSGRTL
-88 ASLTEADAS
+88 ATLTEADAV

-102 VMSVRLQTLDARP
+102 VMSVRLQTLDAQS
-115 TAVISDNITASWT
+115 TAVISDNVTASWT
-128 GAAGKFGGLVAR
+128 GAAGAYGALVAR
-140 MVSNNVYDVYGI
+140 MVANNVYDIYAA
-152 PTATCAADTDN
+152 PTATCAADVEN
-163 PAGFTLI
+163 PTGFALI
-170 GDNVAGPIDFVSAQ
+170 GDNIAGPIDFVSSQ

-195 LLGVCEPPTTTYK
+195 LLGVCEPPSTTFK
-208 TGRIRYYRGSIRS
+208 NGRIRYYRGSIRA
-221 TVDILG
+221 TIDILG
-227 NRRTVNMLNAES
+227 NRRTVNLLNAEA

-253 GDIASGLG
+253 GDIAGGLG

-289 TQDCQVYGGAAL
+289 TEDCQVYGGAAL
-301 RNVGSKTS
+301 RTVGSKTAA
-309 SVIEDRRT
+309 VIEDKRT
-317 DQAITDTAG
+317 DQAIVDTTG
-326 YVMKD
+326 YVIKD
-331 SLNTIMRTEFTSSNG
+331 SRNTIMRTEFTSSNG

-355 AQIDNGDIAADAVL
+355 AQLDNGDIAADAAL

-374 LLSANDLQKA
+374 LLSSADLQRA
-384 FPTIG
+384 FPAIG

-408 ATSVVITGTAGTVTR
+408 TTSVVITGTAGSVTR

-434 NSPWYETFPIAAA
+434 NSPWYETFPVAAA
-447 DPASPP
+447 DPASPS
-453 VGSILFVG
+453 VGSILFIG
-461 DSVGESIATEFS
+461 DSVAESIASEFA

-479 YPVMNYQSCSGRG
+479 YPTMNFQACAGRG
-492 MAGAGCLFTVAAPQI
+492 MAGAGCLFPVTAPQI
-507 KSDGVGVVNSLDAP
+507 NSDGVGVVNTLDAP

-534 TTFDGEVQQMLAALI
+534 ATFEGEVQQILAALI
-549 SKGVQRVI
+549 SKAVQRVI

-562 TRSTTR
+562 TRSTKR
-568 NYAKSNAVLDAAA
+568 NYAQSNEVLAAAA

-586 ITIFDWNTATSGA
+586 ISIFDWNTASSAA

-631 LDALRPSGSLPTTAA
+631 LDALRPAGTLPTTVA

-651 LGLPLAKKNT
+651 LGLPLAKKNA
-661 GAMVTVVQKKLNLAL
+661 GAMVTVVQKKLNIAL
-676 NLVGKSRLATDGA
+676 NLVGKARLATDGA
-689 FGAGTER
+689 FGPGTER
-696 AVRAFQTVSV
+696 AVRAFQTASV

-722 LAGRI
+722 LAGRV

-752 KKKISNTGVFTTS
+752 KKKIANTGVFTTA

-785 GPSTWKVLTAT
+785 GPSTWKMLTAT
-796 AALTNP
+796 AALTSP

>member
-70 ATWQDILNF
+70 ASWQDILNF

-88 ASLTEADAS
+88 APLTEADAG

-152 PTATCAADTDN
+152 ATATCAADSDN

-170 GDNVAGPIDFVSAQ
+170 GDNVAGPIDFISAQ

-195 LLGVCEPPTTTYK
+195 LLGVCEPPSTTYK

-586 ITIFDWNTATSGA
+586 ITIFDWNTASSGA

-631 LDALRPSGSLPTTAA
+631 LDALRPSGALPTTAA

>member
-6 KPLRR
+6 RPLRR

-17 SVSLFTSLVA
+17 FVSLLTSFIA
-27 SAPSATVQAEP
+27 SAPVATVQADP
-38 LPPVGVVIR
+38 LPPIGVVIR

-70 ATWQDILNF
+70 ASWQDILNF
-79 YYGGSGRVL
+79 YYGGSGRTL
-88 ASLTEADAS
+88 ATLTEADAA

-128 GAAGKFGGLVAR
+128 GAAGAYGGLVAR
-140 MVSNNVYDVYGI
+140 MVANNVYDIYAA

-170 GDNVAGPIDFVSAQ
+170 GDNVAGPIDFVSSQ
-184 GSVPTAIAPTD
+184 GSVLTAVSPTD
-195 LLGVCEPPTTTYK
+195 LLGVCEPPSTTYK
-208 TGRIRYYRGSIRS
+208 TGRIRYYRGSIRA
-221 TVDILG
+221 TIDILG
-227 NRRTVNMLNAES
+227 NRRTVNSLNAES

-253 GDIASGLG
+253 GDIAGGLG

-276 LSEARYTYAKTCD
+276 LSEARYSYAKTCD
-289 TQDCQVYGGAAL
+289 TEDCQVYGGAGL
-301 RNVGSKTS
+301 RTVGSKTAA
-309 SVIEDRRT
+309 VIEDRRT
-317 DQAITDTAG
+317 DQAIVDTAG
-326 YVMKD
+326 YVIKD
-331 SLNTIMRTEFTSSNG
+331 SRNAIMRTEFTSSNG

-355 AQIDNGDIAADAVL
+355 AQIDNGDIAADAAL

-374 LLSANDLQKA
+374 ILSAADLQRV
-384 FPTIG
+384 FPSIG
-389 VFTSI
+389 VFTSM

-408 ATSVVITGTAGTVTR
+408 TTSVVITGTAGSVTR
-423 TGWQFRNDFDL
+423 TGWQFRSDFDL
-434 NSPWYETFPIAAA
+434 NAPWYEAFPVAAP

-461 DSVGESIATEFS
+461 DSVGESIATEFA

-479 YPVMNYQSCSGRG
+479 YPVMNYQSCAGRG

-507 KSDGVGVVNSLDAP
+507 NADGVGVVNGLDAP

-534 TTFDGEVQQMLAALI
+534 ATIEGEVQQMLAALT

-562 TRSTTR
+562 SRSTTR
-568 NYAKSNAVLDAAA
+568 NYAKSNDVLAAAA
-581 AKNPG
+581 AKNPS
-586 ITIFDWNTATSGA
+586 ISIFDWNTASSVA

-607 KSLCCFVHLSTT
+607 ASLCCFVHLSTT

-631 LDALRPSGSLPTTAA
+631 LDALRSAGTLPTTAA

-676 NLVGKSRLATDGA
+676 KRVGKKRLVTDGA

-696 AVRAFQTVSV
+696 AVRAFQTASV

-752 KKKISNTGVFTTS
+752 KKKITNTGVFTTA

-785 GPSTWKVLTAT
+785 GPSTWKVLTAAVART
-796 AALTNP
+796 SP

>member
-6 KPLRR
+6 RPHRR
-11 VGILLI
+11 VGILLVF
-17 SVSLFTSLVA
+17 VSLITSVLA
-27 SAPSATVQAEP
+27 SAPNAAVHAEP
-38 LPPVGVVIR
+38 LPPVGVIIR

-65 ATKLG
+65 ATKLS
-70 ATWQDILNF
+70 ASWQDILNF
-79 YYGGSGRVL
+79 YYGGSGRTL
-88 ASLTEADAS
+88 ATLTEADAV

-102 VMSVRLQTLDARP
+102 VMSVRLQTLDAQS
-115 TAVISDNITASWT
+115 TAVISDNVTASWT
-128 GAAGKFGGLVAR
+128 GAAGAYGALVAR
-140 MVSNNVYDVYGI
+140 MVANNVYDIYAA
-152 PTATCAADTDN
+152 PTATCAADVEN
-163 PAGFTLI
+163 PTGFALI
-170 GDNVAGPIDFVSAQ
+170 GDNIAGPIDFVSSQ

-195 LLGVCEPPTTTYK
+195 LLGVCEPPSTTFK
-208 TGRIRYYRGSIRS
+208 NGRIRYYRGSIRA
-221 TVDILG
+221 TIDILG
-227 NRRTVNMLNAES
+227 NRRTVNLLNAEA

-253 GDIASGLG
+253 GDIAGGLG

-289 TQDCQVYGGAAL
+289 TEDCQVYGGAAL
-301 RNVGSKTS
+301 RTVGSKTAA
-309 SVIEDRRT
+309 VIEDKRT
-317 DQAITDTAG
+317 DQAIVDTAG
-326 YVMKD
+326 YVIKD
-331 SLNTIMRTEFTSSNG
+331 SRNTIMRTEFTSSNG

-355 AQIDNGDIAADAVL
+355 AQLDNGDIAADAAL

-374 LLSANDLQKA
+374 LLSSADLQRA
-384 FPTIG
+384 FPAIG

-408 ATSVVITGTAGTVTR
+408 TTSVVITGTAGSVTR

-434 NSPWYETFPIAAA
+434 NSPWYETFPVAAA
-447 DPASPP
+447 DPASPS
-453 VGSILFVG
+453 VGSILFIG
-461 DSVGESIATEFS
+461 DSVAESIASEFA

-479 YPVMNYQSCSGRG
+479 YPTMNFQACAGRG
-492 MAGAGCLFTVAAPQI
+492 MAGAGCLFPVTAPQI
-507 KSDGVGVVNSLDAP
+507 NSDGVGIVNTLDAP

-534 TTFDGEVQQMLAALI
+534 ATFEGEVQQILAALI
-549 SKGVQRVI
+549 SKAVQRVI

-562 TRSTTR
+562 TRSTKR
-568 NYAKSNAVLDAAA
+568 NYAKSNEALAAAA

-586 ITIFDWNTATSGA
+586 ISIFDWNTASSAA
-599 NQWRWFDN
+599 NQWRWFEN
-607 KSLCCFVHLSTT
+607 KSLCCYVHLSTT

-631 LDALRPSGSLPTTAA
+631 LDALRPAGTLPTTVA

-651 LGLPLAKKNT
+651 LGLPLAKKNA
-661 GAMVTVVQKKLNLAL
+661 GAMVTVVQKKLNIAL
-676 NLVGKSRLATDGA
+676 NLVGKARLATDGA
-689 FGAGTER
+689 FGPGTER
-696 AVRAFQTVSV
+696 AVRAFQTASV

-722 LAGRI
+722 LAGRV

-752 KKKISNTGVFTTS
+752 KKKIANTGIFTTA

-785 GPSTWKVLTAT
+785 GPSTWKMLTAT
-796 AALTNP
+796 AALTSP

>member
-6 KPLRR
+6 IPHRR
-11 VGILLI
+11 VGILLVF
-17 SVSLFTSLVA
+17 VSLITTILA
-27 SAPSATVQAEP
+27 SAPNTAVNAEP
-38 LPPVGVVIR
+38 LPPVGVIIR

-70 ATWQDILNF
+70 ASWQDILNF
-79 YYGGSGRVL
+79 YYGGSGRTVTT
-88 ASLTEADAS
+88 LTEADAA

-115 TAVISDNITASWT
+115 TAVISDNNTASWT
-128 GAAGKFGGLVAR
+128 GATGTYGGLVAR
-140 MVSNNVYDVYGI
+140 MVAVNVYDIYGTT
-152 PTATCAADTDN
+152 TATCAADTDN

-170 GDNVAGPIDFVSAQ
+170 GDNVAGPINFVSTN
-184 GSVPTAIAPTD
+184 GSNVAAVAPID
-195 LLGVCEPPTTTYK
+195 LLGVCEPPSTTYK
-208 TGRIRYYRGSIRS
+208 SGRIRYYRGSIRA
-221 TVDILG
+221 TIDILG
-227 NRRTVNMLNAES
+227 NRRTVNLLNAES

-253 GDIASGLG
+253 GDMAGGLG

-276 LSEARYTYAKTCD
+276 LSEARYSYAKTCD
-289 TQDCQVYGGAAL
+289 TEDCQVYGGAAL
-301 RNVGSKTS
+301 RTVNSKTA
-309 SVIEDRRT
+309 SVIEDKRT
-317 DQAITDTAG
+317 DLAIADTVG
-326 YVMKD
+326 YVIKD
-331 SLNTIMRTEFTSSNG
+331 SRNSIMRTEFTSSNG

-355 AQIDNGDIAADAVL
+355 AQFDNGDVAADAAL

-374 LLSANDLQKA
+374 LLSASDLQKA
-384 FPTIG
+384 FPSIG

-408 ATSVVITGTAGTVTR
+408 TTSAVITGTAGSVTR
-423 TGWQFRNDFDL
+423 TGWQFRSDFDL
-434 NSPWYETFPIAAA
+434 NSSWFESFPVAAT
-447 DPASPP
+447 DPASPS
-453 VGSILFVG
+453 VGSILFIG
-461 DSVGESIATEFS
+461 DSVGESIATEFA

-479 YPVMNYQSCSGRG
+479 YPVMNYQSCAGRG
-492 MAGAGCLFTVAAPQI
+492 TAGAGCLFTVTAPQI
-507 KSDGVGVVNSLDAP
+507 NADGVAVVNALDAP

-534 TTFDGEVQQMLAALI
+534 ATFDGEVQQILAALI
-549 SKGVQRVI
+549 SKAVQRVI

-562 TRSTTR
+562 ARSTTR
-568 NYAKSNAVLDAAA
+568 NYAKSNAVLAAAA

-586 ITIFDWNTATSGA
+586 VTIFDWNAASSAA

-607 KSLCCFVHLSTT
+607 KPLCCYVHLSTT

-631 LDALRPSGSLPTTAA
+631 LDALRPAGTLPTTAA

-651 LGLPLAKKNT
+651 LGLPLAKKNA
-661 GAMVTVVQKKLNLAL
+661 GAMVKVIQKKLNLAL

-689 FGAGTER
+689 FGSGTER
-696 AVRAFQTVSV
+696 AVNSFQAASGLSV
-706 LPVSGIVD
+706 TGIVD

-727 DLAVLKVGSRH
+727 DLAVLKVGSHH

-744 QQALSKVL
+744 QQALAKVL
-752 KKKISNTGVFTTS
+752 KKQIATTGVFTAA
-765 LANDVK
+765 LASDVK

-785 GPSTWKVLTAT
+785 GPSTWKVLTAA
-796 AALTNP
+796 AALASP

>member
-6 KPLRR
+6 RPHRR
-11 VGILLI
+11 VGILLVF
-17 SVSLFTSLVA
+17 VSLVTSVLA
-27 SAPSATVQAEP
+27 SAPNAAVHAEP
-38 LPPVGVVIR
+38 LPPVGVIIR

-65 ATKLG
+65 ATKLS
-70 ATWQDILNF
+70 ASWQDILNF
-79 YYGGSGRVL
+79 YYGGSGRTL
-88 ASLTEADAS
+88 ATLTEADAV

-102 VMSVRLQTLDARP
+102 VMSVRLQTLDAQS
-115 TAVISDNITASWT
+115 TAVISDNVTASWT
-128 GAAGKFGGLVAR
+128 GAAGAYGALVAR
-140 MVSNNVYDVYGI
+140 MVANNVYDIYAA
-152 PTATCAADTDN
+152 PTATCAADVEN
-163 PAGFTLI
+163 PTGFALI
-170 GDNVAGPIDFVSAQ
+170 GDNIAGPIDFVSSQ

-195 LLGVCEPPTTTYK
+195 LLGVCEPPSTTFK
-208 TGRIRYYRGSIRS
+208 NGRIRYYRGSIRA
-221 TVDILG
+221 TIDILG
-227 NRRTVNMLNAES
+227 NRRTVNLLNAEA

-253 GDIASGLG
+253 GDIAGGLG

-289 TQDCQVYGGAAL
+289 TEDCQVYGGAAL
-301 RNVGSKTS
+301 RTVGSKTAA
-309 SVIEDRRT
+309 VIEDKRT
-317 DQAITDTAG
+317 DQAIVDTAG
-326 YVMKD
+326 YVIKD
-331 SLNTIMRTEFTSSNG
+331 SRNTIMRTEFTSSNG

-355 AQIDNGDIAADAVL
+355 AQLDNGDIAADAAL

-374 LLSANDLQKA
+374 LLSSADLQRA
-384 FPTIG
+384 FPAIG

-408 ATSVVITGTAGTVTR
+408 TTSVVITGTAGSVTR

-434 NSPWYETFPIAAA
+434 NSPWYETFPVAAA
-447 DPASPP
+447 DPASPS
-453 VGSILFVG
+453 VGSILFIG
-461 DSVGESIATEFS
+461 DSVAESIASEFA

-479 YPVMNYQSCSGRG
+479 YPTMNFQACAGRG
-492 MAGAGCLFTVAAPQI
+492 MAGAGCLFPVTAPQI
-507 KSDGVGVVNSLDAP
+507 NSDGVGVVNTLDAP

-534 TTFDGEVQQMLAALI
+534 ATFEGEVQQILAALI
-549 SKGVQRVI
+549 SKAVQRVI

-562 TRSTTR
+562 TRSTKR
-568 NYAKSNAVLDAAA
+568 NYAQSNEVLAAAA

-586 ITIFDWNTATSGA
+586 ISIFDWNTASSAA

-631 LDALRPSGSLPTTAA
+631 LDALRPAGTLPTTVA

-651 LGLPLAKKNT
+651 LGLPLAKKNA
-661 GAMVTVVQKKLNLAL
+661 GAMVTVVQKKLNIAL
-676 NLVGKSRLATDGA
+676 NLVGKARLATDGA
-689 FGAGTER
+689 FGPGTER
-696 AVRAFQTVSV
+696 AVRAFQTASV

-722 LAGRI
+722 LAGRV

-752 KKKISNTGVFTTS
+752 KKKIANTGIFTTA

-785 GPSTWKVLTAT
+785 GPSTWKMLTAT
-796 AALTNP
+796 AALTSP

>member
-17 SVSLFTSLVA
+17 FASLLTSLLA
-27 SAPSATVQAEP
+27 SAPIASVQAEP
-38 LPPVGVVIR
+38 LPPVGVIIR

-70 ATWQDILNF
+70 ASWQDILNF

-88 ASLTEADAS
+88 TPLTEADS
-97 ATPGG
+97 GATPGG
-102 VMSVRLQTLDARP
+102 VMSVRLQTLDGRP
-115 TAVISDNITASWT
+115 TAVISDNITASWA
-128 GAAGKFGGLVAR
+128 GAAAKFGGLVAR

-152 PTATCAADTDN
+152 ATATCAADTDN

-208 TGRIRYYRGSIRS
+208 TGRIRYYRGSVRA

-227 NRRTVNMLNAES
+227 NRRTVNMLNAEA

-253 GDIASGLG
+253 GDIAGGLG

-317 DQAITDTAG
+317 DQAIIDTAG
-326 YVMKD
+326 YVIKD
-331 SLNTIMRTEFTSSNG
+331 SRNTIMRTEFTSSNG

-374 LLSANDLQKA
+374 LLSATDLQKA
-384 FPTIG
+384 FPAIG

-394 TTSHDGLG
+394 ITAHDGLG

-434 NSPWYETFPIAAA
+434 NSPWYETFPVAAA
-447 DPASPP
+447 DTASPP
-453 VGSILFVG
+453 VGSILFIG
-461 DSVGESIATEFS
+461 DSVGESIATEFA

-534 TTFDGEVQQMLAALI
+534 ATFDGEVQQMLAALI

-562 TRSTTR
+562 TRSTKR
-568 NYAKSNAVLDAAA
+568 NYAKSNEVLAAAA

-586 ITIFDWNTATSGA
+586 ISIFDWNTASSAA

-607 KSLCCFVHLSTT
+607 KSLCCYVHLSTT

-631 LDALRPSGSLPTTAA
+631 LDALRPAGTLPTTAA

-651 LGLPLAKKNT
+651 LGLPLAKNNT

-689 FGAGTER
+689 FGSGTER
-696 AVRAFQTVSV
+696 AVRAFQTLSV

-752 KKKISNTGVFTTS
+752 KKKISSTGVFTSS

-779 PVNGRV
+779 PVSGRV
-785 GPSTWKVLTAT
+785 GPSTWKVLTAA
-796 AALTNP
+796 AALTSP

>member
-6 KPLRR
+6 RPHRR
-11 VGILLI
+11 VGILLVF
-17 SVSLFTSLVA
+17 VSLITSVLA
-27 SAPSATVQAEP
+27 SAPNAAVHAEP
-38 LPPVGVVIR
+38 LPPVGVIIR

-65 ATKLG
+65 ATKLS
-70 ATWQDILNF
+70 ASWQDILNF
-79 YYGGSGRVL
+79 YYGGSGRTL
-88 ASLTEADAS
+88 ATLTEADAV

-102 VMSVRLQTLDARP
+102 VMSVRLQTLDAQS
-115 TAVISDNITASWT
+115 TAVISDNVTASWT
-128 GAAGKFGGLVAR
+128 GAAGAYGALVAR
-140 MVSNNVYDVYGI
+140 MVANNVYDIYAA
-152 PTATCAADTDN
+152 PTATCAADVEN
-163 PAGFTLI
+163 PTGFTLI
-170 GDNVAGPIDFVSAQ
+170 GDNVAGPIDFVSSQ

-195 LLGVCEPPTTTYK
+195 LLGICEPPSTTFK
-208 TGRIRYYRGSIRS
+208 NGRIRYYRGSIRA
-221 TVDILG
+221 TIDILG
-227 NRRTVNMLNAES
+227 NRRTVNLLNAEA

-253 GDIASGLG
+253 GDIAGGLG

-289 TQDCQVYGGAAL
+289 TEDCQVYGGAAL
-301 RNVGSKTS
+301 RTVGSKTAA
-309 SVIEDRRT
+309 VIEDKRT
-317 DQAITDTAG
+317 DQAIVDTTG
-326 YVMKD
+326 YVIKD
-331 SLNTIMRTEFTSSNG
+331 SRNTIMRTEFTSSNG

-355 AQIDNGDIAADAVL
+355 AQLDNGDIAADAAL

-374 LLSANDLQKA
+374 LLSSADLQRA
-384 FPTIG
+384 FPAIG

-408 ATSVVITGTAGTVTR
+408 TTSVVITGTAGSVTR

-434 NSPWYETFPIAAA
+434 NSPWYETFPVAAA
-447 DPASPP
+447 DPASPS
-453 VGSILFVG
+453 VGSILFIG
-461 DSVGESIATEFS
+461 DSVAESIASEFA

-479 YPVMNYQSCSGRG
+479 YPTMNFQACAGRG
-492 MAGAGCLFTVAAPQI
+492 MAGAGCLFPVTAPQI
-507 KSDGVGVVNSLDAP
+507 NSDGVGIVNTLDAP

-534 TTFDGEVQQMLAALI
+534 ATFEGEVQQILAALI
-549 SKGVQRVI
+549 SKAVQRVI

-562 TRSTTR
+562 TRSTKR
-568 NYAKSNAVLDAAA
+568 NYAQSNEVLAAAA

-586 ITIFDWNTATSGA
+586 ISIFDWNTASSAA

-631 LDALRPSGSLPTTAA
+631 LDALRPAGTLPTTVA

-651 LGLPLAKKNT
+651 LGLPLAKKNA
-661 GAMVTVVQKKLNLAL
+661 GAMVTVVQKKLNIAL
-676 NLVGKSRLATDGA
+676 NLVGKARLATDGA
-689 FGAGTER
+689 FGPGTER
-696 AVRAFQTVSV
+696 AVRAFQTASV

-722 LAGRI
+722 LAGRV

-752 KKKISNTGVFTTS
+752 KKKIANTGIFTTA

-785 GPSTWKVLTAT
+785 GPSTWKMLTAT
-796 AALTNP
+796 AALTSP

>member
-6 KPLRR
+6 RPHRR
-11 VGILLI
+11 VGILLVF
-17 SVSLFTSLVA
+17 VSLITSVLA
-27 SAPSATVQAEP
+27 SAPNAAVHAEP
-38 LPPVGVVIR
+38 LPPVGVIIR

-65 ATKLG
+65 ATKLS
-70 ATWQDILNF
+70 ASWQDILNF
-79 YYGGSGRVL
+79 YYGGSGRTL
-88 ASLTEADAS
+88 ATLTEADAV

-102 VMSVRLQTLDARP
+102 VMSVRLQTLDAQS
-115 TAVISDNITASWT
+115 TAVISDNVTASWT
-128 GAAGKFGGLVAR
+128 GAAGAYGALVAR
-140 MVSNNVYDVYGI
+140 MVANNVYDIYAP
-152 PTATCAADTDN
+152 PTATCAADVEN
-163 PAGFTLI
+163 PTGFTLI
-170 GDNVAGPIDFVSAQ
+170 GDNVAGPIDFVSSQ

-195 LLGVCEPPTTTYK
+195 LLGICEPPSTTFK
-208 TGRIRYYRGSIRS
+208 NGRIRYYRGSIRA
-221 TVDILG
+221 TIDILG
-227 NRRTVNMLNAES
+227 NRRTVNLLNAEA

-253 GDIASGLG
+253 GDIAGGLG

-289 TQDCQVYGGAAL
+289 TEDCQVYGGAAL
-301 RNVGSKTS
+301 RTVGSKTAA
-309 SVIEDRRT
+309 VIEDKRT
-317 DQAITDTAG
+317 DQAIVDTAG
-326 YVMKD
+326 YVIKD
-331 SLNTIMRTEFTSSNG
+331 SRNTIMRTEFTSSNG

-355 AQIDNGDIAADAVL
+355 AQLDNGDIAADAAL

-374 LLSANDLQKA
+374 LLSSADLQRA
-384 FPTIG
+384 FPAIG

-408 ATSVVITGTAGTVTR
+408 TTSVVITGTAGSVTR

-434 NSPWYETFPIAAA
+434 NSPWYETFPVAAA
-447 DPASPP
+447 DPASPS
-453 VGSILFVG
+453 VGSILFIG
-461 DSVGESIATEFS
+461 DSVAESIASEFA

-479 YPVMNYQSCSGRG
+479 YPTMNFQACAGRG
-492 MAGAGCLFTVAAPQI
+492 MAGAGCLFPVTAPQI
-507 KSDGVGVVNSLDAP
+507 NSDGVGVVNTLDAP

-534 TTFDGEVQQMLAALI
+534 ATFEGEVQQILAALI
-549 SKGVQRVI
+549 SKAVQRVI

-562 TRSTTR
+562 TRSTKR
-568 NYAKSNAVLDAAA
+568 NYAQSNEVLAAAA

-586 ITIFDWNTATSGA
+586 ISIFDWNTASSAA

-631 LDALRPSGSLPTTAA
+631 LDALRPAGTLPTTVA

-651 LGLPLAKKNT
+651 LGLPLAKKNA
-661 GAMVTVVQKKLNLAL
+661 GAMVTVVQKKLNIAL
-676 NLVGKSRLATDGA
+676 NLVGKARLATDGA
-689 FGAGTER
+689 FGPGTER
-696 AVRAFQTVSV
+696 AVRAFQTASV

-722 LAGRI
+722 LAGRV

-752 KKKISNTGVFTTS
+752 KKKIANTGIFTTA

-785 GPSTWKVLTAT
+785 GPSTWKMLTAT
-796 AALTNP
+796 AALTSP

>member
-11 VGILLI
+11 VGISLIFASLLSSFI
-17 SVSLFTSLVA
+17 A
-27 SAPSATVQAEP
+27 SAPIATVQAEP

-55 GLSQYGSLGW
+55 GLSQYGALGW

-70 ATWQDILNF
+70 TSWQDILNF
-79 YYGGSGRVL
+79 YYGGSGRTL
-88 ASLTEADAS
+88 ATLTEADAG
-97 ATPGG
+97 ATAGG

-115 TAVISDNITASWT
+115 TAVISDNITASWI
-128 GAAGKFGGLVAR
+128 GAAGTYGGLVAR
-140 MVSNNVYDVYGI
+140 MVSNNVYDIYGTA
-152 PTATCAADTDN
+152 TATCAADTDN

-170 GDNVAGPIDFVSAQ
+170 GDNVAGPIDFVSTQ
-184 GSVPTAIAPTD
+184 GSVLTAVSPTD
-195 LLGVCEPPTTTYK
+195 LLGVCEPPSTTYK
-208 TGRIRYYRGSIRS
+208 TGRIRYYRGSIRA
-221 TVDILG
+221 TIDILG
-227 NRRTVNMLNAES
+227 NRRTVNILNAES

-253 GDIASGLG
+253 GDIAGGLG

-276 LSEARYTYAKTCD
+276 LSEARYSYAKTCD
-289 TQDCQVYGGAAL
+289 TEDCQVYGGAGL
-301 RNVGSKTS
+301 RTVGSKTA
-309 SVIEDRRT
+309 SVIEDKRT
-317 DQAITDTAG
+317 DQAIADTTG
-326 YVMKD
+326 YVVKD
-331 SLNTIMRTEFTSSNG
+331 SRNAIMRTEFTSSNG

-355 AQIDNGDIAADAVL
+355 AQIDNGDVAADAAL

-374 LLSANDLQKA
+374 ILSATDLQRV
-384 FPTIG
+384 FPSIG
-389 VFTSI
+389 VFTSM
-394 TTSHDGLG
+394 TTAHDGLG

-408 ATSVVITGTAGTVTR
+408 TTSVVITGTAGSVTR
-423 TGWQFRNDFDL
+423 TGWQFRSDFDL
-434 NSPWYETFPIAAA
+434 NSPWYEAFPVAAS

-461 DSVGESIATEFS
+461 DSVGESIATEFA

-479 YPVMNYQSCSGRG
+479 YPVMNYQSCAGRG
-492 MAGAGCLFTVAAPQI
+492 MAGSGCLFTVTTPQI
-507 KSDGVGVVNSLDAP
+507 NADGVGVVNGLDAP

-534 TTFDGEVQQMLAALI
+534 ATFEGEVQQMLAALI

-568 NYAKSNAVLDAAA
+568 NYAKANDVLAAAA
-581 AKNPG
+581 AKNPS
-586 ITIFDWNTATSGA
+586 ISIFDWNTASSVA

-607 KSLCCFVHLSTT
+607 ASLCCYVHLSTT

-631 LDALRPSGSLPTTAA
+631 LDALRSAGTLPTTAA

-676 NLVGKSRLATDGA
+676 KLAGKKRLVTDGA

-696 AVRAFQTVSV
+696 AVRAFQTASV

-752 KKKISNTGVFTTS
+752 KKKIANTGMFTTS

-796 AALTNP
+796 VARTSP

>member
-6 KPLRR
+6 RPHRR
-11 VGILLI
+11 VGILLVF
-17 SVSLFTSLVA
+17 VSLVTSVLA
-27 SAPSATVQAEP
+27 SAPNAAVHAEP
-38 LPPVGVVIR
+38 LPPVGVIIR

-65 ATKLG
+65 ATKLS
-70 ATWQDILNF
+70 ASWQDILNF
-79 YYGGSGRVL
+79 YYGGSGRTL
-88 ASLTEADAS
+88 ATLTEADAV

-102 VMSVRLQTLDARP
+102 VMSVRLQTLDAQS
-115 TAVISDNITASWT
+115 TAVISDNVTASWT
-128 GAAGKFGGLVAR
+128 GAAGAYGALVAR
-140 MVSNNVYDVYGI
+140 MVANNVYDIYAA
-152 PTATCAADTDN
+152 PTATCAADVEN
-163 PAGFTLI
+163 PTGFALI
-170 GDNVAGPIDFVSAQ
+170 GDNIAGPIDFVSSQ

-195 LLGVCEPPTTTYK
+195 LLGVCEPPSTTFK
-208 TGRIRYYRGSIRS
+208 NGRIRYYRGSIRA
-221 TVDILG
+221 TIDILG
-227 NRRTVNMLNAES
+227 NRRTVNLLNAEA

-253 GDIASGLG
+253 GDIAGGLG

-289 TQDCQVYGGAAL
+289 TEDCQVYGGAAL
-301 RNVGSKTS
+301 RTVGSKTAA
-309 SVIEDRRT
+309 VIEDKRT
-317 DQAITDTAG
+317 DQAIVDTTG
-326 YVMKD
+326 YVIKD
-331 SLNTIMRTEFTSSNG
+331 SRNTIMRTEFTSSNG

-355 AQIDNGDIAADAVL
+355 AQLDNGDIAADAAL

-374 LLSANDLQKA
+374 LLSSADLQRA
-384 FPTIG
+384 FPAIG

-408 ATSVVITGTAGTVTR
+408 TTSVVITGTAGSVTR

-434 NSPWYETFPIAAA
+434 NSPWYETFPVAAA
-447 DPASPP
+447 DPASPS
-453 VGSILFVG
+453 VGSILFIG
-461 DSVGESIATEFS
+461 DSVAESIASEFA

-479 YPVMNYQSCSGRG
+479 YPTMNFQACAGRG
-492 MAGAGCLFTVAAPQI
+492 MAGAGCLFPVTAPQI
-507 KSDGVGVVNSLDAP
+507 NSDGVGVVNTLDAP

-534 TTFDGEVQQMLAALI
+534 ATFEGEVQQILAALI
-549 SKGVQRVI
+549 SKAVQRVI

-562 TRSTTR
+562 TRSTKR
-568 NYAKSNAVLDAAA
+568 NYAQSNEVLAAAA

-586 ITIFDWNTATSGA
+586 ISIFDWNTASSAA

-631 LDALRPSGSLPTTAA
+631 LDALRPAGTLPTTVA

-651 LGLPLAKKNT
+651 LGLPLAKKNA
-661 GAMVTVVQKKLNLAL
+661 GAMVTVVQKKLNIAL
-676 NLVGKSRLATDGA
+676 NLVGKARLATDGA
-689 FGAGTER
+689 FGPGTER
-696 AVRAFQTVSV
+696 AVRAFQTASV

-722 LAGRI
+722 LAGRV

-752 KKKISNTGVFTTS
+752 KKKIANTGIFTTA

-785 GPSTWKVLTAT
+785 GPSTWKMLTAT
-796 AALTNP
+796 AALTSP

>member
-6 KPLRR
+6 RPHRR
-11 VGILLI
+11 VGILLVF
-17 SVSLFTSLVA
+17 VSLVTSVLA
-27 SAPSATVQAEP
+27 SAPNAAVHAEP
-38 LPPVGVVIR
+38 LPPVGVIIR

-65 ATKLG
+65 ATKLS
-70 ATWQDILNF
+70 ASWQDILNF
-79 YYGGSGRVL
+79 YYGGSGRTL
-88 ASLTEADAS
+88 ATLTEADAV

-102 VMSVRLQTLDARP
+102 VMSVRLQTLDAQS
-115 TAVISDNITASWT
+115 TAVISDNVTASWT
-128 GAAGKFGGLVAR
+128 GAAGAYGALVAR
-140 MVSNNVYDVYGI
+140 MVANNVYDIYAA
-152 PTATCAADTDN
+152 PTATCAADVEN
-163 PAGFTLI
+163 PTGFALI
-170 GDNVAGPIDFVSAQ
+170 GDNIAGPIDFVSSQ

-195 LLGVCEPPTTTYK
+195 LLGVCEPPSTTFK
-208 TGRIRYYRGSIRS
+208 NGRIRYYRGSIRA
-221 TVDILG
+221 TIDILG
-227 NRRTVNMLNAES
+227 NRRTVNLLNAEA

-253 GDIASGLG
+253 GDIAGGLG

-289 TQDCQVYGGAAL
+289 TEDCQVYGGAAL
-301 RNVGSKTS
+301 RTVGSKTAA
-309 SVIEDRRT
+309 VIEDKRT
-317 DQAITDTAG
+317 DQAIVDTAG
-326 YVMKD
+326 YVIKD
-331 SLNTIMRTEFTSSNG
+331 SRNTIMRTEFTSSNG

-355 AQIDNGDIAADAVL
+355 AQLDNGDIAADAAL

-374 LLSANDLQKA
+374 LLSSADLQRA
-384 FPTIG
+384 FPAIG

-408 ATSVVITGTAGTVTR
+408 TTSVVITGTAGSVTR

-434 NSPWYETFPIAAA
+434 NSPWYETFTVAAA
-447 DPASPP
+447 DPASPS
-453 VGSILFVG
+453 VGSILFIG
-461 DSVGESIATEFS
+461 DSVAESIASEFA

-479 YPVMNYQSCSGRG
+479 YPTMNFQACAGRG
-492 MAGAGCLFTVAAPQI
+492 MAGAGCLFPVTAPQI
-507 KSDGVGVVNSLDAP
+507 NSDGVGVVNTLDAP

-534 TTFDGEVQQMLAALI
+534 ATFEGEVQQILAALI
-549 SKGVQRVI
+549 SKAVQRVI

-562 TRSTTR
+562 TRSTKR
-568 NYAKSNAVLDAAA
+568 NYAQSNEVLAAAA

-586 ITIFDWNTATSGA
+586 ISIFDWNTASSAA

-631 LDALRPSGSLPTTAA
+631 LDALRPAGTLPTTVA

-651 LGLPLAKKNT
+651 LGLPLAKKNA
-661 GAMVTVVQKKLNLAL
+661 GAMVTVVQKKLNIAL
-676 NLVGKSRLATDGA
+676 NLVGKARLATDGA
-689 FGAGTER
+689 FGPGTER
-696 AVRAFQTVSV
+696 AVRAFQTASV

-722 LAGRI
+722 LAGRV

-752 KKKISNTGVFTTS
+752 KKKIANTGVFTTA

-785 GPSTWKVLTAT
+785 GPSTWKMLTAT
-796 AALTNP
+796 AALTSP

>member
-11 VGILLI
+11 VGILLVFI
-17 SVSLFTSLVA
+17 SLLTSLLA
-27 SAPSATVQAEP
+27 SAPSALVQAEP
-38 LPPVGVVIR
+38 LPPLGVVIR

-70 ATWQDILNF
+70 SSWQDILNF
-79 YYGGSGRVL
+79 YYGGGGRVL
-88 ASLTEADAS
+88 TTLTEADAT
-97 ATPGG
+97 AAPGG
-102 VMSVRLQTLDARP
+102 IMSIRLETLDARS
-115 TAVISDNITASWT
+115 TAVISDNITASWS
-128 GAAGKFGGLVAR
+128 GAAGTYGGLVAR

-152 PTATCAADTDN
+152 ATATCAANTNN

-170 GDNVAGPIDFVSAQ
+170 GDNVAGPIDFVSAN
-184 GSVPTAIAPTD
+184 GSNVAAIAPTD
-195 LLGVCEPPTTTYK
+195 LLGVCEPPSTTYK
-208 TGRIRYYRGSIRS
+208 SGRIRYYRGSIRS
-221 TVDILG
+221 TIDILG
-227 NRRTVNMLNAES
+227 NRRTVNLLNTES

-253 GDIASGLG
+253 GDMAGGLG

-289 TQDCQVYGGAAL
+289 TQDCQVYGGAGL
-301 RNVGSKTS
+301 RTVGSKTA
-309 SVIEDRRT
+309 SVIEDKRT
-317 DQAITDTAG
+317 DLAIAETAG
-326 YVMKD
+326 YVIKD
-331 SLNTIMRTEFTSSNG
+331 SRNTIMRTEFTSSNG

-355 AQIDNGDIAADAVL
+355 AQIDNGDIAADAAL

-374 LLSANDLQKA
+374 LLSASDVQKA
-384 FPTIG
+384 FPSIG
-389 VFTSI
+389 VFTSM

-408 ATSVVITGTAGTVTR
+408 TTSVVITGTAGSVTR
-423 TGWQFRNDFDL
+423 TGWQFRGDFDL
-434 NSPWYETFPIAAA
+434 NSPWYGAFPVAAA

-461 DSVGESIATEFS
+461 DSVGESIATEFA

-507 KSDGVGVVNSLDAP
+507 KSDGVGVINSLDAP

-534 TTFDGEVQQMLAALI
+534 AAFEGEVQQMLAALI

-568 NYAKSNAVLDAAA
+568 NYAKSNAVLAAA
-581 AKNPG
+581 EAKNPS
-586 ITIFDWNTATSGA
+586 ISIFDWNTASSA
-599 NQWRWFDN
+599 PNQWRWFDN
-607 KSLCCFVHLSTT
+607 TSLCCYVHLSTT

-631 LDALRPSGSLPTTAA
+631 LDALRPTGTLPTTAA
-646 VAPLM
+646 DAPIM

-676 NLVGKSRLATDGA
+676 KLVGKSRLATDGA
-689 FGAGTER
+689 FGSGTER
-696 AVRAFQTVSV
+696 AVRAFQTASV

-727 DLAVLKVGSRH
+727 DLAVLKVGSQH

-744 QQALSKVL
+744 QQALAKVL
-752 KKKISNTGVFTTS
+752 KKKITTTGVFTTA

-779 PVNGRV
+779 PVSGRV
-785 GPSTWKVLTAT
+785 GPSTWKVLTAA
-796 AALTNP
+796 AALSSP

>member
-1 MATPT
+1 
-6 KPLRR
+6 
-11 VGILLI
+11 LLSSFI
-17 SVSLFTSLVA
+17 A
-27 SAPSATVQAEP
+27 SAPIATVQAEP

-55 GLSQYGSLGW
+55 GLSQYGALGW

-70 ATWQDILNF
+70 TSWQDILNF
-79 YYGGSGRVL
+79 YYGGSGRTL
-88 ASLTEADAS
+88 ATLTEADAG
-97 ATPGG
+97 ATAGG

-115 TAVISDNITASWT
+115 TAVISDNITASWI
-128 GAAGKFGGLVAR
+128 GAAGTYGGLVAR
-140 MVSNNVYDVYGI
+140 MVSNNVYDIYGTA
-152 PTATCAADTDN
+152 TATCAADTDN

-170 GDNVAGPIDFVSAQ
+170 GDNVAGPIDFVSTQ
-184 GSVPTAIAPTD
+184 GSVLTAVSPTD
-195 LLGVCEPPTTTYK
+195 LLGVCEPPSTTYK
-208 TGRIRYYRGSIRS
+208 TGRIRYYRGSIRA
-221 TVDILG
+221 TIDILG
-227 NRRTVNMLNAES
+227 NRRTVNILNAES

-253 GDIASGLG
+253 GDIAGGLG

-276 LSEARYTYAKTCD
+276 LSEARYSYAKTCD
-289 TQDCQVYGGAAL
+289 TEDCQVYGGAGL
-301 RNVGSKTS
+301 RTVGSKTA
-309 SVIEDRRT
+309 SVIEDKRT
-317 DQAITDTAG
+317 DQAIADTTG
-326 YVMKD
+326 YVIKD
-331 SLNTIMRTEFTSSNG
+331 SRNAIMRTEFTSSNG

-355 AQIDNGDIAADAVL
+355 AQIDNGDVAADAAL

-374 LLSANDLQKA
+374 ILSATDLQRV
-384 FPTIG
+384 FPSIG
-389 VFTSI
+389 VFTSM
-394 TTSHDGLG
+394 TTAHDGLG

-408 ATSVVITGTAGTVTR
+408 TTSVVITGTAGSVTR
-423 TGWQFRNDFDL
+423 TGWQFRSDFDL
-434 NSPWYETFPIAAA
+434 NSPWYEAFPVAAS

-461 DSVGESIATEFS
+461 DSVGESIATEFA

-479 YPVMNYQSCSGRG
+479 YPVMNYQSCAGRG
-492 MAGAGCLFTVAAPQI
+492 MAGSGCLFTVTTPQI
-507 KSDGVGVVNSLDAP
+507 NADGVGVVNGLDAP

-534 TTFDGEVQQMLAALI
+534 ATFEGEVQQMLAALI

-568 NYAKSNAVLDAAA
+568 NYAKANDVLAAAA
-581 AKNPG
+581 AKNPS
-586 ITIFDWNTATSGA
+586 ISIFDWNTASSVA

-607 KSLCCFVHLSTT
+607 ASLCCYVHLSTT

-631 LDALRPSGSLPTTAA
+631 LDALRSAGTLPTTAA

-676 NLVGKSRLATDGA
+676 KLAGKKRLVTDGA

-696 AVRAFQTVSV
+696 AVRAFQTASV

-752 KKKISNTGVFTTS
+752 KKKIANTGMFTTS

-796 AALTNP
+796 VARTSP

>member
-6 KPLRR
+6 RPHRR
-11 VGILLI
+11 VGILLVF
-17 SVSLFTSLVA
+17 VSLITSVLA
-27 SAPSATVQAEP
+27 SAPNAAVHAEP
-38 LPPVGVVIR
+38 LPPVGVIIR

-65 ATKLG
+65 ATKLS
-70 ATWQDILNF
+70 ASWQDILNF
-79 YYGGSGRVL
+79 YYGGSGRTL
-88 ASLTEADAS
+88 ATLTEADAV

-102 VMSVRLQTLDARP
+102 VMSVRLQTLDAQS
-115 TAVISDNITASWT
+115 TAVISDNVTASWT
-128 GAAGKFGGLVAR
+128 GAAGAYGALVAR
-140 MVSNNVYDVYGI
+140 MVANNVYDIYAA
-152 PTATCAADTDN
+152 PTATCAADVEN
-163 PAGFTLI
+163 PTGFALI
-170 GDNVAGPIDFVSAQ
+170 GDNIAGPIDFVSSQ

-195 LLGVCEPPTTTYK
+195 LLGVCEPPSTTFK
-208 TGRIRYYRGSIRS
+208 NGRIRYYRGSIRA
-221 TVDILG
+221 TIDILG
-227 NRRTVNMLNAES
+227 NRRTVNLLNAEA

-253 GDIASGLG
+253 GDIAGGLG

-289 TQDCQVYGGAAL
+289 TEDCQVYGGAAL
-301 RNVGSKTS
+301 RTVGSKTAA
-309 SVIEDRRT
+309 VIEDKRT
-317 DQAITDTAG
+317 DQAIVDTAG
-326 YVMKD
+326 YVIKD
-331 SLNTIMRTEFTSSNG
+331 SRNTIMRTEFTSSNG

-355 AQIDNGDIAADAVL
+355 AQLDNGDIAADAAL

-374 LLSANDLQKA
+374 LLSSADLQRA
-384 FPTIG
+384 FPAIG

-408 ATSVVITGTAGTVTR
+408 TTSVVITGTAGSVTR

-434 NSPWYETFPIAAA
+434 NSPWYETFPVAAA
-447 DPASPP
+447 DPASPS
-453 VGSILFVG
+453 VGSILFIG
-461 DSVGESIATEFS
+461 DSVAESIASEFA

-479 YPVMNYQSCSGRG
+479 YPTMNFQACAGRG
-492 MAGAGCLFTVAAPQI
+492 MAGAGCLFPVTAPQI
-507 KSDGVGVVNSLDAP
+507 NSDGVGIVNTLDAP

-534 TTFDGEVQQMLAALI
+534 ATFEGEVQQILAALI
-549 SKGVQRVI
+549 SKAVQRVI

-562 TRSTTR
+562 TRSTKR
-568 NYAKSNAVLDAAA
+568 NYAQSNEVLAAAA

-586 ITIFDWNTATSGA
+586 ISIFDWNTASSAA

-631 LDALRPSGSLPTTAA
+631 LDALRPAGTLPTTVA

-651 LGLPLAKKNT
+651 LGLPLAKKNA
-661 GAMVTVVQKKLNLAL
+661 GAMVTVVQKKLNIAL
-676 NLVGKSRLATDGA
+676 NLVGKARLATDGA
-689 FGAGTER
+689 FGPGTER
-696 AVRAFQTVSV
+696 AVRAFQTASV

-722 LAGRI
+722 LAGRV

-752 KKKISNTGVFTTS
+752 KKKIANTGIFTTA

-785 GPSTWKVLTAT
+785 GPSTWKMLTAT
-796 AALTNP
+796 AALTSP

>member
-6 KPLRR
+6 RPHRR
-11 VGILLI
+11 VGILLVF
-17 SVSLFTSLVA
+17 VSLITSVLA
-27 SAPSATVQAEP
+27 SAPNAAVHAEP
-38 LPPVGVVIR
+38 LPPVGVIIR

-65 ATKLG
+65 ATKLS
-70 ATWQDILNF
+70 ASWQDILNF
-79 YYGGSGRVL
+79 YYGGSGRTL
-88 ASLTEADAS
+88 ATLTEADAV

-102 VMSVRLQTLDARP
+102 VMSVRLQTLDAQS
-115 TAVISDNITASWT
+115 TAVISDNVTASWT
-128 GAAGKFGGLVAR
+128 GAAGAYGALVAR
-140 MVSNNVYDVYGI
+140 MVANNVYDIYAA
-152 PTATCAADTDN
+152 PTATCAADVEN
-163 PAGFTLI
+163 PTGFTLI
-170 GDNVAGPIDFVSAQ
+170 GDNVAGPIDFVSSQ

-195 LLGVCEPPTTTYK
+195 LLGICEPPSTTFK
-208 TGRIRYYRGSIRS
+208 NGRIRYYRGSIRA
-221 TVDILG
+221 TIDILG
-227 NRRTVNMLNAES
+227 NRRTVNLLNAEA

-253 GDIASGLG
+253 GDIAGGLG

-289 TQDCQVYGGAAL
+289 TEDCQVYGGAAL
-301 RNVGSKTS
+301 RTVGSKTAA
-309 SVIEDRRT
+309 VIEDKRT
-317 DQAITDTAG
+317 DQAIVDTTG
-326 YVMKD
+326 YVIKD
-331 SLNTIMRTEFTSSNG
+331 SRNTIMRTEFTSSNG

-355 AQIDNGDIAADAVL
+355 AQLDNGDIAADAAL

-374 LLSANDLQKA
+374 LLSSADLQRA
-384 FPTIG
+384 FPAIG

-408 ATSVVITGTAGTVTR
+408 TTSVVITGTAGSVTR

-434 NSPWYETFPIAAA
+434 NSPWYETFPVAAA
-447 DPASPP
+447 DPASPS
-453 VGSILFVG
+453 VGSILFIG
-461 DSVGESIATEFS
+461 DSVAESIASEFA

-479 YPVMNYQSCSGRG
+479 YPTMNFQACAGRG
-492 MAGAGCLFTVAAPQI
+492 MAGAGCLFPVTAPQI
-507 KSDGVGVVNSLDAP
+507 NSDGVGVVNTLDAP

-534 TTFDGEVQQMLAALI
+534 ATFEGEVQQILAALI
-549 SKGVQRVI
+549 SKAVQRVI

-562 TRSTTR
+562 TRSTKR
-568 NYAKSNAVLDAAA
+568 NYAKSNEALAAAA

-586 ITIFDWNTATSGA
+586 ISIFDWNTASSAA

-631 LDALRPSGSLPTTAA
+631 LDALRPAGTLPTTVA

-651 LGLPLAKKNT
+651 LGLPLAKKNA
-661 GAMVTVVQKKLNLAL
+661 GAMVTVVQKKLNIAL
-676 NLVGKSRLATDGA
+676 NLVGKARLATDGA
-689 FGAGTER
+689 FGPGTER
-696 AVRAFQTVSV
+696 AVRAFQTASV

-722 LAGRI
+722 LAGRV

-752 KKKISNTGVFTTS
+752 KKKIANTGIFTTA

-785 GPSTWKVLTAT
+785 GPSTWKMLTAT
-796 AALTNP
+796 AALTSP

>member
-1 MATPT
+1 MF
-6 KPLRR
+6 
-11 VGILLI
+11 
-17 SVSLFTSLVA
+17 VSLLTSFIA
-27 SAPSATVQAEP
+27 SAPNTAVQAEP
-38 LPPVGVVIR
+38 LPPLGVVIR

-55 GLSQYGSLGW
+55 GLSQYGALGW

-70 ATWQDILNF
+70 SSWQDILNF
-79 YYGGSGRVL
+79 YYGGSGRTL
-88 ASLTEADAS
+88 ATLTDADVPLS
-97 ATPGG
+97 PGG
-102 VMSVRLQTLDARP
+102 IMSVRLQTLDARP

-128 GAAGKFGGLVAR
+128 GAAGSYGGLIAR
-140 MVSNNVYDVYGI
+140 MVSNNVYDVYGSA
-152 PTATCAADTDN
+152 TATCAADIDN
-163 PAGFTLI
+163 PAGFTLL

-184 GSVPTAIAPTD
+184 GSVLTAVSPTD
-195 LLGVCEPPTTTYK
+195 LLGACEPPSTTYK
-208 TGRIRYYRGSIRS
+208 TGRIRYYRGSIRA
-221 TVDILG
+221 TIDILG
-227 NRRTVNMLNAES
+227 NRRTVNLLNAES

-289 TQDCQVYGGAAL
+289 TEDCQVYGGAGL
-301 RNVGSKTS
+301 RNVGSKTA
-309 SVIEDRRT
+309 SVIEDKRT
-317 DQAITDTAG
+317 DQAIVETAG
-326 YVMKD
+326 YVIKD
-331 SLNTIMRTEFTSSNG
+331 SRNAIMRTEFTSSNG

-355 AQIDNGDIAADAVL
+355 AQIDNGDVAADAAL

-374 LLSANDLQKA
+374 LLSTADLQKA
-384 FPTIG
+384 FPAIG
-389 VFTSI
+389 VFTSM
-394 TTSHDGLG
+394 TTAHDGLS

-408 ATSVVITGTAGTVTR
+408 TTSVIITGTAGSVTR
-423 TGWQFRNDFDL
+423 TGGQFRNDFDL
-434 NSPWYETFPIAAA
+434 NSPWYEAFPVAAT

-461 DSVGESIATEFS
+461 DSVGESIATEF
-473 AIVTPA
+473 ATIVTPA
-479 YPVMNYQSCSGRG
+479 YPVMNFQSCAGRG
-492 MAGAGCLFTVAAPQI
+492 MAGAGCLFTVATPQI
-507 KSDGVGVVNSLDAP
+507 NADGVGVVNSLDAP
-521 AIAIVELGYNDDP
+521 AIAVVELGYNDDP
-534 TTFDGEVQQMLAALI
+534 GTFEGEVQQMLAALI
-549 SKGVQRVI
+549 SKAVQRVI

-562 TRSTTR
+562 TRSTKR
-568 NYAKSNAVLDAAA
+568 NYAQSNDILVAAA

-586 ITIFDWNTATSGA
+586 ITIFDWNAASSAA

-607 KSLCCFVHLSTT
+607 SSLCCYVHLSTT

-631 LDALRPSGSLPTTAA
+631 LDALRPAGSLPTTAA

-651 LGLPLAKKNT
+651 LGLPLAKKDA

-676 NLVGKSRLATDGA
+676 QLVGTSRLATDGA
-689 FGAGTER
+689 FGSATER
-696 AVRAFQTVSV
+696 AVRAFQTASV

-727 DLAVLKVGSRH
+727 DLAVLTVGSRH

-744 QQALSKVL
+744 QQALAKVL
-752 KKKISNTGVFTTS
+752 KKKITTTGIFTAS

-779 PVNGRV
+779 PVSGRV
-785 GPSTWKVLTAT
+785 GPSTWKVLTAA
-796 AALTNP
+796 AALSSP

>member
-6 KPLRR
+6 RPHRR
-11 VGILLI
+11 VGILLVF
-17 SVSLFTSLVA
+17 VSLITSVLA
-27 SAPSATVQAEP
+27 SAPNAAVHAEP
-38 LPPVGVVIR
+38 LPPVGVIIR

-65 ATKLG
+65 ATKLS
-70 ATWQDILNF
+70 ASWQDILNF
-79 YYGGSGRVL
+79 YYGGSGRTL
-88 ASLTEADAS
+88 ATLTEADAV

-102 VMSVRLQTLDARP
+102 VMSVRLQTLDAQS
-115 TAVISDNITASWT
+115 TAVISDNVTASWT
-128 GAAGKFGGLVAR
+128 GAAGAYGALVAR
-140 MVSNNVYDVYGI
+140 MVANNVYDIYAA
-152 PTATCAADTDN
+152 PTATCAADVEN
-163 PAGFTLI
+163 PTGFTLI
-170 GDNVAGPIDFVSAQ
+170 GDNVAGPIDFVSSQ

-195 LLGVCEPPTTTYK
+195 LLGICEPPSTTFK
-208 TGRIRYYRGSIRS
+208 NGRIRYYRGSIRA
-221 TVDILG
+221 TIDILG
-227 NRRTVNMLNAES
+227 NRRTVNLLNAEA

-253 GDIASGLG
+253 GDIAGGLG

-289 TQDCQVYGGAAL
+289 TEDCQVYGGAAL
-301 RNVGSKTS
+301 RTVGSKTAA
-309 SVIEDRRT
+309 VIEDKRT
-317 DQAITDTAG
+317 DQAIVDTTG
-326 YVMKD
+326 YVIKD
-331 SLNTIMRTEFTSSNG
+331 SRNTIMRTEFTSSNG

-355 AQIDNGDIAADAVL
+355 AQLDNGDIAADAAL

-374 LLSANDLQKA
+374 LLSSADLQRA
-384 FPTIG
+384 FPAIG

-408 ATSVVITGTAGTVTR
+408 TTSVVITGTAGSVTR

-434 NSPWYETFPIAAA
+434 NSPWYETFPVAAA
-447 DPASPP
+447 DPASPS
-453 VGSILFVG
+453 VGSILFIG
-461 DSVGESIATEFS
+461 DSVAESIASEFA

-479 YPVMNYQSCSGRG
+479 YPTMNFQACAGRG
-492 MAGAGCLFTVAAPQI
+492 MPGAGCLFPVTAQQI
-507 KSDGVGVVNSLDAP
+507 NSDGVGIVNTLDAP

-534 TTFDGEVQQMLAALI
+534 ATFEGEVQQILAALI
-549 SKGVQRVI
+549 SKAVQRVI

-562 TRSTTR
+562 TRSTKR
-568 NYAKSNAVLDAAA
+568 NYAQSNEVLAAAA

-586 ITIFDWNTATSGA
+586 ISIFDWNTASSAA

-631 LDALRPSGSLPTTAA
+631 LDALRPAGTLPTTVA

-651 LGLPLAKKNT
+651 LGLPLAKKNA
-661 GAMVTVVQKKLNLAL
+661 GAMVTVVQKKLNIAL
-676 NLVGKSRLATDGA
+676 NLVGKARLATDGA
-689 FGAGTER
+689 FGPGTER
-696 AVRAFQTVSV
+696 AVRAFQTASV

-722 LAGRI
+722 LAGRV

-752 KKKISNTGVFTTS
+752 KKKIANTGIFTTA

-785 GPSTWKVLTAT
+785 GPSTWKMLTAT
-796 AALTNP
+796 AALTSP

>member
-17 SVSLFTSLVA
+17 FASLLTSFLA
-27 SAPSATVQAEP
+27 SAPIATVQAEP
-38 LPPVGVVIR
+38 LPPVGVIIR

-70 ATWQDILNF
+70 ASWQDILNF

-88 ASLTEADAS
+88 APLTEADAS

-115 TAVISDNITASWT
+115 TAVISDNLTASWA
-128 GAAGKFGGLVAR
+128 GAAAKFGGLVAR

-152 PTATCAADTDN
+152 ATATCAADADN

-208 TGRIRYYRGSIRS
+208 TGRIRYYRGSIRA

-227 NRRTVNMLNAES
+227 NRRTVNMLNADA

-253 GDIASGLG
+253 GDIAGGLG

-289 TQDCQVYGGAAL
+289 TEDCQVYGGAAL

-317 DQAITDTAG
+317 DQAIIDTAG
-326 YVMKD
+326 YVIKD
-331 SLNTIMRTEFTSSNG
+331 SRNAIMRTEFTSSNG

-374 LLSANDLQKA
+374 LLSATDLQKA
-384 FPTIG
+384 FPAIG

-394 TTSHDGLG
+394 ITAHDGLG

-434 NSPWYETFPIAAA
+434 NSPWYETFPVAAA
-447 DPASPP
+447 DTASPP
-453 VGSILFVG
+453 VGSILFIG
-461 DSVGESIATEFS
+461 DSVGESIATEFA

-534 TTFDGEVQQMLAALI
+534 ATFDGEVQQMLAALI

-562 TRSTTR
+562 TRSTKR
-568 NYAKSNAVLDAAA
+568 NYAKSNEVLAAAA

-586 ITIFDWNTATSGA
+586 ISIFDWNTASSAA

-607 KSLCCFVHLSTT
+607 KSLCCYVHLSTT

-631 LDALRPSGSLPTTAA
+631 LDALRPAGTLPTTAA

-651 LGLPLAKKNT
+651 LGLPLAKNNT

-689 FGAGTER
+689 FGSGTER
-696 AVRAFQTVSV
+696 AVRAFQTLSV

-752 KKKISNTGVFTTS
+752 KKKISSTGVFTSS

-779 PVNGRV
+779 PVSGRV
-785 GPSTWKVLTAT
+785 GPSTWKVLTAA
-796 AALTNP
+796 AALTSP

>member
-6 KPLRR
+6 RPLRR

-17 SVSLFTSLVA
+17 FVSLLTSFIA
-27 SAPSATVQAEP
+27 SAPVATVQADP
-38 LPPVGVVIR
+38 LPPIGVVIR

-70 ATWQDILNF
+70 ASWQDILNF
-79 YYGGSGRVL
+79 YYGGSGRTL
-88 ASLTEADAS
+88 ATLTEADAA

-128 GAAGKFGGLVAR
+128 GAAGAYGGLVAR
-140 MVSNNVYDVYGI
+140 MVANNVYDIYAA

-170 GDNVAGPIDFVSAQ
+170 GDNVAGPIDFVSSQ
-184 GSVPTAIAPTD
+184 GSVLTAVSPTD
-195 LLGVCEPPTTTYK
+195 LLGVCEPPSTTYK
-208 TGRIRYYRGSIRS
+208 TGRIRYYRGSIRA
-221 TVDILG
+221 TIDILG
-227 NRRTVNMLNAES
+227 NRRTVNSLNAES

-253 GDIASGLG
+253 GDIAGGLG

-276 LSEARYTYAKTCD
+276 LSEARYSYAKTCD
-289 TQDCQVYGGAAL
+289 TEDCQVYGGAGL
-301 RNVGSKTS
+301 RTVGSKTAA
-309 SVIEDRRT
+309 VIEDRRT
-317 DQAITDTAG
+317 DQAIADTTG
-326 YVMKD
+326 YVIKD
-331 SLNTIMRTEFTSSNG
+331 SRNTIMRTEFTSSNG

-355 AQIDNGDIAADAVL
+355 AQIDNGDIAADAAL

-374 LLSANDLQKA
+374 ILSAADLQRV
-384 FPTIG
+384 FPSIG
-389 VFTSI
+389 VFTSM

-408 ATSVVITGTAGTVTR
+408 TTSVVITGTAGSVTR
-423 TGWQFRNDFDL
+423 TGWQFRSDFDL
-434 NSPWYETFPIAAA
+434 NAPWYEAFPVAAP

-461 DSVGESIATEFS
+461 DSVGESIATEFA

-479 YPVMNYQSCSGRG
+479 YPVMNYQSCAGRG

-507 KSDGVGVVNSLDAP
+507 NADGVGVVNGLDAP

-534 TTFDGEVQQMLAALI
+534 ATIEGEVQQMLAALT

-568 NYAKSNAVLDAAA
+568 NYAKSNDVLAAAA
-581 AKNPG
+581 AKNPS
-586 ITIFDWNTATSGA
+586 ISIFDWNTASSVA

-607 KSLCCFVHLSTT
+607 ASLCCFVHLSTT

-631 LDALRPSGSLPTTAA
+631 LDALRSAGTLPTTAA

-676 NLVGKSRLATDGA
+676 KLVGKKRLVTDGA

-696 AVRAFQTVSV
+696 AVRAFQTASV

-752 KKKISNTGVFTTS
+752 KKKITNTGVFTTA

-785 GPSTWKVLTAT
+785 GPSTWKVLTAAVART
-796 AALTNP
+796 SP

>member
-1 MATPT
+1 
-6 KPLRR
+6 
-11 VGILLI
+11 
-17 SVSLFTSLVA
+17 
-27 SAPSATVQAEP
+27 
-38 LPPVGVVIR
+38 
-47 GHGNGHGR
+47 
-55 GLSQYGSLGW
+55 
-65 ATKLG
+65 
-70 ATWQDILNF
+70 
-79 YYGGSGRVL
+79 
-88 ASLTEADAS
+88 
-97 ATPGG
+97 
-102 VMSVRLQTLDARP
+102 
-115 TAVISDNITASWT
+115 
-128 GAAGKFGGLVAR
+128 
-140 MVSNNVYDVYGI
+140 
-152 PTATCAADTDN
+152 
-163 PAGFTLI
+163 
-170 GDNVAGPIDFVSAQ
+170 
-184 GSVPTAIAPTD
+184 
-195 LLGVCEPPTTTYK
+195 
-208 TGRIRYYRGSIRS
+208 
-221 TVDILG
+221 
-227 NRRTVNMLNAES
+227 
-239 YLRGVVPRESPAGW
+239 
-253 GDIASGLG
+253 
-261 MNALRAQSV
+261 
-270 AARSYS
+270 
-276 LSEARYTYAKTCD
+276 
-289 TQDCQVYGGAAL
+289 VYGGAGL
-301 RNVGSKTS
+301 RTVGSKTA
-309 SVIEDRRT
+309 SVIEDKRT
-317 DQAITDTAG
+317 DQAIADTTG
-326 YVMKD
+326 YVIKD
-331 SLNTIMRTEFTSSNG
+331 SRNAIMRTEFTSSNG

-355 AQIDNGDIAADAVL
+355 AQIDNGDVAADAAL

-374 LLSANDLQKA
+374 ILSATDLQRV
-384 FPTIG
+384 FPSIG
-389 VFTSI
+389 VFTSM
-394 TTSHDGLG
+394 TTAHDGLG

-408 ATSVVITGTAGTVTR
+408 TTSVVITGTAGSVTR
-423 TGWQFRNDFDL
+423 TGWQFRSDFDL
-434 NSPWYETFPIAAA
+434 NSPWYEAFPVAAS

-461 DSVGESIATEFS
+461 DSVGESIATEFA

-479 YPVMNYQSCSGRG
+479 YPVMNYQSCAGRG
-492 MAGAGCLFTVAAPQI
+492 MAGSGCLFTVTTPQI
-507 KSDGVGVVNSLDAP
+507 NADGVGVVNGLDAP

-534 TTFDGEVQQMLAALI
+534 ATFEGEVQQMLAALI

-568 NYAKSNAVLDAAA
+568 NYAKANDVLAAAA
-581 AKNPG
+581 AKNPS
-586 ITIFDWNTATSGA
+586 ISIFDWNTASSVA

-607 KSLCCFVHLSTT
+607 ASLCCYVHLSTT

-631 LDALRPSGSLPTTAA
+631 LDALRSAGTLPTTAA

-676 NLVGKSRLATDGA
+676 KLAGKKRLVTDGA

-696 AVRAFQTVSV
+696 AVRAFQTASV

-752 KKKISNTGVFTTS
+752 KKKIANTGIFTTS

-796 AALTNP
+796 VARTSP

>member
-6 KPLRR
+6 RPHRR
-11 VGILLI
+11 VGILLVF
-17 SVSLFTSLVA
+17 VSLITSVLA
-27 SAPSATVQAEP
+27 SAPNAAVHAEP
-38 LPPVGVVIR
+38 LPPVGVIIR

-65 ATKLG
+65 ATKLS
-70 ATWQDILNF
+70 ASWQDILNF
-79 YYGGSGRVL
+79 YYGGSGRTL
-88 ASLTEADAS
+88 ATLTEADAV

-102 VMSVRLQTLDARP
+102 VMSVRLQTLDAQS
-115 TAVISDNITASWT
+115 TAVISDNVTASWT
-128 GAAGKFGGLVAR
+128 GAAGAYGALVAR
-140 MVSNNVYDVYGI
+140 MVANNVYDIYAA
-152 PTATCAADTDN
+152 PTATCAADVEN
-163 PAGFTLI
+163 PTGFALI
-170 GDNVAGPIDFVSAQ
+170 GDNIAGPIDFVSSQ

-195 LLGVCEPPTTTYK
+195 LLGVCEPPSTTFK
-208 TGRIRYYRGSIRS
+208 NGRIRYYRGSIRA
-221 TVDILG
+221 TIDILG
-227 NRRTVNMLNAES
+227 NRRTVNLLNAEA

-253 GDIASGLG
+253 GDIAGGLG

-289 TQDCQVYGGAAL
+289 TEDCQVYGGAAL
-301 RNVGSKTS
+301 RTVGSKTAA
-309 SVIEDRRT
+309 VIEDKRT
-317 DQAITDTAG
+317 DQAIVDTAG
-326 YVMKD
+326 YVIKD
-331 SLNTIMRTEFTSSNG
+331 SRNTIMRTEFTSSNG

-355 AQIDNGDIAADAVL
+355 AQLDNGDIAADAAL

-374 LLSANDLQKA
+374 LLSSADLQRA
-384 FPTIG
+384 FPAIG

-408 ATSVVITGTAGTVTR
+408 TTSVVITGTAGSVTR

-434 NSPWYETFPIAAA
+434 NSPWYETFPVAAA
-447 DPASPP
+447 DPASPS
-453 VGSILFVG
+453 VGSILFIG
-461 DSVGESIATEFS
+461 DSVAESIASEFA

-479 YPVMNYQSCSGRG
+479 YPTMNFQACAGRG
-492 MAGAGCLFTVAAPQI
+492 MAGAGCLFPVTAPQI
-507 KSDGVGVVNSLDAP
+507 NSDGVGVVNTLDAP

-534 TTFDGEVQQMLAALI
+534 ATFEGEVQQILAALI
-549 SKGVQRVI
+549 SKAVQRVI

-562 TRSTTR
+562 TRSTKR
-568 NYAKSNAVLDAAA
+568 NYAKSNEVLAAAA

-586 ITIFDWNTATSGA
+586 ISIFDWNTASSAA

-607 KSLCCFVHLSTT
+607 KSLCCYVHLSTT

-631 LDALRPSGSLPTTAA
+631 LDALRPAGTLPTTVA

-651 LGLPLAKKNT
+651 LGLPLAKKNA
-661 GAMVTVVQKKLNLAL
+661 GAMVTVVQKKLNIAL
-676 NLVGKSRLATDGA
+676 NLVGKARLATDGA
-689 FGAGTER
+689 FGPGTER
-696 AVRAFQTVSV
+696 AVRAFQTASV

-722 LAGRI
+722 LAGRV

-752 KKKISNTGVFTTS
+752 KKKIANTGVFTTA

-785 GPSTWKVLTAT
+785 GPSTWKMLTAT
-796 AALTNP
+796 AALTSP

>member
-17 SVSLFTSLVA
+17 FASLLTSLLA
-27 SAPSATVQAEP
+27 SAPIASVQAEP
-38 LPPVGVVIR
+38 LPPVGVIIR

-70 ATWQDILNF
+70 ASWQDILNF

-88 ASLTEADAS
+88 APLTEADAS

-115 TAVISDNITASWT
+115 TAVISDNLTASWA
-128 GAAGKFGGLVAR
+128 GAAAKFGGLVAR

-152 PTATCAADTDN
+152 ATATCAADTDN

-208 TGRIRYYRGSIRS
+208 TGRIRYYRGSIRA

-227 NRRTVNMLNAES
+227 NRRTVNMLNADA

-253 GDIASGLG
+253 GDIAGGLG
-261 MNALRAQSV
+261 INALRAQSV

-289 TQDCQVYGGAAL
+289 TEDCQVYGGAAL

-317 DQAITDTAG
+317 DQAIIDTAG
-326 YVMKD
+326 YVIKD
-331 SLNTIMRTEFTSSNG
+331 SRNAIMRTEFTSSNG

-374 LLSANDLQKA
+374 LLSATDLQKA
-384 FPTIG
+384 FPAIG

-394 TTSHDGLG
+394 ITAHDGLG

-434 NSPWYETFPIAAA
+434 NSPWYETFPVAAA
-447 DPASPP
+447 DTASPP
-453 VGSILFVG
+453 VGSILFIG
-461 DSVGESIATEFS
+461 DSVGESIATEFA

-534 TTFDGEVQQMLAALI
+534 ATFDGEVQQMLAALI

-562 TRSTTR
+562 TRSTKR
-568 NYAKSNAVLDAAA
+568 NYAKSNEVLAAA
-581 AKNPG
+581 EAKNPG
-586 ITIFDWNTATSGA
+586 ISIFDWNTASSAA

-607 KSLCCFVHLSTT
+607 KSLCCYVHLSTT

-631 LDALRPSGSLPTTAA
+631 LDALRPAGTLPTTAA

-651 LGLPLAKKNT
+651 LGLPLAKNNT

-689 FGAGTER
+689 FGSGTER
-696 AVRAFQTVSV
+696 AVRAFQTLSV

-752 KKKISNTGVFTTS
+752 KKKISSTGVFTSS

-779 PVNGRV
+779 PVSGRV
-785 GPSTWKVLTAT
+785 GPSTWKVLTAA
-796 AALTNP
+796 AALTSP